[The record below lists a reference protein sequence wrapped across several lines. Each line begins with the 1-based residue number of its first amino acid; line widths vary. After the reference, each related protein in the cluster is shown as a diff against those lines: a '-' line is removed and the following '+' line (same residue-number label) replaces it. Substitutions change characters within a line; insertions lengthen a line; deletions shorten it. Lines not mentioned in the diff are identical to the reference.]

1 MSRLMQR
8 VGTSLWACSLFACTT
23 FGVGYSWPVVAT
35 EPLYVPSDG
44 SLFWADIKDV
54 GFTYDLFGETVIAGY
69 EFSAG
74 ERSSIEQGLG
84 YWQLMLQD
92 NAKNSAPLRIMVIAN
107 DVYDTNASAM
117 SFTLE
122 NGPFAGKTWLSAA
135 LADNWFGESGTDWSA
150 YLGFVWIDH
159 VEHGDWYT
167 GPLDSLPQNGSTL
180 GLTATIVHEIG
191 HALGISALA
200 NESATIESF
209 GSSLNLWEQGL
220 RDSYGQKAAPNMSI
234 VSSGNKGEGTFV
246 TQGEW
251 SYSGVYFTG
260 EHVAEV
266 LQGAL
271 LSYPENPDGYF
282 GSYAGKMLGVPVNG
296 WEYVGEGNGGNE
308 NGYIAEFSHIELQNS
323 LLSHQYYRNWNTLME
338 AEIAV
343 MQDLGLSIDRR
354 AWYGYSIYGS
364 GLTLTNTNPYYAR
377 ENGQYLEGQPSTMPW
392 GIGLHVYGS
401 DNNITQQADLLAD
414 GAYAVGIRLEGQGND
429 LTVAKDTR
437 IQANGLG
444 GSALLV
450 SYGRNHQ
457 IQLDGSAVALGPD
470 GIAAR
475 FDFGDNLLGNNTEYR
490 GSWFRTL
497 VESTSEGDI
506 ESDLALPSELQGAL
520 VNSFNVAG
528 ALAGSKAAIFISENA
543 LVERINILSG
553 ASVWGDIV
561 SEWNPDGERI
571 QTEHQ
576 NFHGTKD
583 SLYTQLNF
591 GQRQGHNGRLY
602 DYANY
607 DFTMYGNISGQG
619 IKLNHRAGRL
629 SLTGTVD
636 VYAVNNNGTMALYGV
651 DQNGYAISTTNFTNG
666 RDATLEAGFTVDGR
680 VTRVQ
685 AEQAQLAGTLALR
698 PQTALYANE
707 QKIDLGSVLT
717 AENISGAFAHTVV
730 ADYSPT
736 LDFSLQH
743 DKDSNGYQ
751 VTVSRKADAYSQ
763 HASNEGAASLGR
775 ALSQI
780 ASQVQSPDQSLA
792 LAKTSSVSTT
802 ESSADHSD
810 HSAHSDMDELL
821 FSLDWSDPNGH
832 EVTQGLN
839 ALGAN
844 AYDIAARASLNQQ
857 SAFNTMLLQR
867 QLSQHSPQGKQAHPT
882 EPVLPVAAR
891 PAAAPLL
898 QQGQQ
903 SQALAVPVVS
913 ERNVWVTP
921 YASGMWQ
928 STASNTTSWSS
939 QSYGLML
946 GADRSFSS
954 GLKLGAHLIA
964 TDQRTKAKDELR
976 ATIDSNA
983 VLLGV
988 HGSYAPDEWH
998 GGWLAAQARVGVE
1011 SSDMDRTVAINGYVN
1026 SHESSWT
1033 GVIGSVLLGGGKDWQ
1048 WQWQA
1053 QAQERE
1059 QSNSLLSL
1067 GPLAFVEYSFLQ
1079 RPALDESKG
1088 NSSRLGVDREL
1099 YDSLRLNV
1107 GAHMSYDTVLS
1118 NGASFGV
1125 ELLTA
1130 VRYEL
1135 QDELKTGAHFLEY
1148 SDISFTSQNELPSND
1163 SLLVQGALRFASPD
1177 SAFFARMDVGGEI
1190 SRDDYK
1196 ALQVGLQLGWFF

>member
-1 MSRLMQR
+1 MSRLMRQ
-8 VGTSLWACSLFACTT
+8 VSTGLGACSLFACTT
-23 FGVGYSWPVVAT
+23 FGVGYSWPVVAA
-35 EPLYVPSDG
+35 EPIYVPSDG

-54 GFTYDLFGETVIAGY
+54 GFTYEAFGETLTAGY

-74 ERSSIEQGLG
+74 ERSAIEQGLE
-84 YWQLMLQD
+84 YWQLLLQD
-92 NAKNSAPLRIMVIAN
+92 NAQNSAPLRIMVIPSADAFN
-107 DVYDTNASAM
+107 NASGLSAIVV
-117 SFTLE
+117 SE
-122 NGPFAGKTWLSAA
+122 PFAGKSWLAAA
-135 LADNWFGESGTDWSA
+135 LADNWFGESGSDWDD
-150 YLGFVWIDH
+150 YLGFVLIGQTANGEWTS
-159 VEHGDWYT
+159 E
-167 GPLDSLPQNGSTL
+167 PLTSLPQNGDSIN
-180 GLTATIVHEIG
+180 LTSALVHEIAHVLG
-191 HALGISALA
+191 LEALLTAETGD
-200 NESATIESF
+200 SF
-209 GSSLNLWEQGL
+209 GPTLSLWEQGL
-220 RDSYGQKAAPNMSI
+220 RDSYGQKAAPHMSV

-246 TQGEW
+246 TQREW

-282 GSYAGKMLGVPVNG
+282 GSYAGKMPGVPVNG
-296 WEYVGEGNGGNE
+296 WEHVGEGNGGNE
-308 NGYIAEFSHIELQNS
+308 NGNIAEFSHIELQNS

-354 AWYGYSIYGS
+354 AWYGYSIYNS
-364 GLTLTNTNPYYAR
+364 GMTLINNNPYYAR
-377 ENGQYLEGQPSTMPW
+377 ENGQYLIGQPSTMPW

-429 LTVAKDTR
+429 LTVAKGTR
-437 IQANGLG
+437 IQANGYG
-444 GSALLV
+444 GTALLV

-457 IQLDGSAVALGPD
+457 VQLDGSAVALGPD

-475 FDFGDNLLGNNTEYR
+475 FDFGGNVVGNSEEIR
-490 GSWFRTL
+490 GSWIRAYAAAGAL
-497 VESTSEGDI
+497 YLG
-506 ESDLALPSELQGAL
+506 LPSELQGAL

-528 ALAGSKAAIFISENA
+528 TLAGSKAAIFISENA

-561 SEWNPDGERI
+561 SEWNPDNDLI

-576 NFHGTKD
+576 NFSGTRD

-591 GQRQGHNGRLY
+591 GQRQGHDGRLY
-602 DYANY
+602 DDSSY

-629 SLTGTVD
+629 SLAGTVD
-636 VYAVNNNGTMALYGV
+636 VYAVNNNGTMALYGL
-651 DQNGYAISTTNFTNG
+651 DQNGYALSTTNFTNG
-666 RDATLEAGFTVDGR
+666 SDATLEAGFTVDGR

-736 LDFSLQH
+736 LDFSLQQNQ
-743 DKDSNGYQ
+743 DNYQ
-751 VTVSRKADAYSQ
+751 VTVSRKANAYSQ
-763 HASNEGAASLGR
+763 HAANDGAASLGR
-775 ALSQI
+775 ALAQI

-792 LAKTSSVSTT
+792 QTSRVSTT
-802 ESSADHSD
+802 ESSSVHSD
-810 HSAHSDMDELL
+810 HSDHSDMDELL
-821 FSLDWSDPNGH
+821 LALDWSAPDGH

-857 SAFNTMLLQR
+857 SIFNTMLLQR
-867 QLSQHSPQGKQAHPT
+867 QLSQRSPQEKQAQPAG
-882 EPVLPVAAR
+882 PAPAQPVAAQ
-891 PAAAPLL
+891 PATAQLPQRS
-898 QQGQQ
+898 QQGQA
-903 SQALAVPVVS
+903 SVVPVVS
-913 ERNVWVTP
+913 EWNVWVTP

-946 GADRSFSS
+946 GADKDFKS
-954 GLKLGAHLIA
+954 GLKLGAHLVA

-976 ATIDSNA
+976 ATIESNA

-988 HGSYAPDEWH
+988 HGSYVPDEWH

-1011 SSDMDRTVAINGYVN
+1011 SSDMERTVAINGYVN

-1053 QAQERE
+1053 QGQERE
-1059 QSNSLLSL
+1059 QSNSLLSV

-1079 RPALDESKG
+1079 RPALDERKG

-1163 SLLVQGALRFASPD
+1163 SLLVQGSLRFASPD
-1177 SAFFARMDVGGEI
+1177 SAFFACMDLGGEL
-1190 SRDDYK
+1190 SRDDYR
-1196 ALQVGLQLGWFF
+1196 ALQFGLQLGWFF

>member
-1 MSRLMQR
+1 MSRLMRR
-8 VGTSLWACSLFACTT
+8 VSTRLGAVVLSTCAAVASAYPVQAWAAD
-23 FGVGYSWPVVAT
+23 PI
-35 EPLYVPSDG
+35 YVPTDG
-44 SLFWADIKDV
+44 SLFWADIKDL
-54 GFTYDLFGETVIAGY
+54 GFTYEVFGETLTVGY

-74 ERSSIEQGLG
+74 ERSALEQGLG

-92 NAKNSAPLRIMVIAN
+92 SAQNSAPLRIMVVAQ
-107 DVYDTNASAM
+107 DVYDSNAAAM
-117 SFTLE
+117 SYSLE
-122 NGPFAGKTWLSAA
+122 SGPFAGKSWLSAA
-135 LADNWFGESGTDWSA
+135 LADNWFGESGTDYLE
-150 YLGFVWIDH
+150 YLGFVVIDRIAGG
-159 VEHGDWYT
+159 EWFT
-167 GPLDSLPQNGSTL
+167 GPLEALPQNGDSFS
-180 GLTATIVHEIG
+180 LTATMVHEMG
-191 HALGISALA
+191 HALGIGALMD
-200 NESATIESF
+200 ESAPVDSF
-209 GSSLNLWEQGL
+209 SSSLNLWEQGL
-220 RDSYGQKAAPNMSI
+220 RDIYGQKAAPNMT
-234 VSSGNKGEGTFV
+234 VVTSGNKGEGTFV

-251 SYSGVYFTG
+251 NYSGVYFTG
-260 EHVAEV
+260 KHVEEV

-271 LSYPENPDGYF
+271 LSYPEDPDGYM
-282 GSYAGKMLGVPVNG
+282 GSYAGKVPGVPINA
-296 WEYVGEGNGGNE
+296 WEYTGEIDE
-308 NGYIAEFSHIELQNS
+308 NGVYTKFAELSHIELQNS

-354 AWYGYSIYGS
+354 AWYGSSIYGS

-377 ENGQYLEGQPSTMPW
+377 ENGQYLIGQPSTMPW

-475 FDFGDNLLGNNTEYR
+475 FDFGDNVLGNNTEYR
-490 GSWFRTL
+490 GSWFRTS

-506 ESDLALPSELQGAL
+506 EYDLALPSELQGAL
-520 VNSFNVAG
+520 VNSFNVSG
-528 ALAGSKAAIFISENA
+528 QLAGSKAAIFISDKA

-553 ASVWGDIV
+553 ASVFGDIV
-561 SEWNPDGERI
+561 SEWDPNDVRI
-571 QTEHQ
+571 QTRHQ
-576 NFHGTKD
+576 NFQGTID
-583 SLYTQLNF
+583 DLYTQLTF
-591 GQRQGHNGRLY
+591 GQRQGHDGRLY
-602 DYANY
+602 DDANY
-607 DFTMYGNISGQG
+607 DFTMFGNISGQG

-629 SLTGTVD
+629 SLAGTVD
-636 VYAVNNNGTMALYGV
+636 VYEVNNNGTMALYGV

-666 RDATLEAGFTVDGR
+666 SNATLEAGFTVDGR
-680 VTRVQ
+680 VTKVQ

-698 PQTALYANE
+698 PQATLYANE
-707 QKIDLGSVLT
+707 QKIDLGPVLT
-717 AENISGAFAHTVV
+717 ADSISGAFEHTVV

-751 VTVSRKADAYSQ
+751 VTVSRKTDAYSQ
-763 HASNEGAASLGR
+763 HASNAGAASLGR
-775 ALSQI
+775 ALAQI
-780 ASQVQSPDQSLA
+780 DSQVQSSDQSQS

-810 HSAHSDMDELL
+810 HSDMDELL
-821 FSLDWSDPNGH
+821 LALDWSDPDGH

-844 AYDIAARASLNQQ
+844 AYDIAARASLMQQ

-867 QLSQHSPQGKQAHPT
+867 QLSQLSPQEKQAQ
-882 EPVLPVAAR
+882 PVAALQ
-891 PAAAPLL
+891 P

-903 SQALAVPVVS
+903 GQAAVVPVVS
-913 ERNVWVTP
+913 EWNVWVAP
-921 YASGMWQ
+921 YSSGMWQ
-928 STASNTTSWSS
+928 GTASNTTSWLS

-946 GADRSFSS
+946 GADKNFKS
-954 GLKLGAHLIA
+954 GLKLGAHLVA
-964 TDQRTKAKDELR
+964 TDRRTKAKDELR

-988 HGSYAPDEWH
+988 HGSYAPDEWS

-1011 SSDMDRTVAINGYVN
+1011 SSDMDRTVAINGYTN
-1026 SHESSWT
+1026 NHESSWT

-1048 WQWQA
+1048 WQA
-1053 QAQERE
+1053 QEQGQERE
-1059 QSNSLLSL
+1059 QSNSLLRL

-1079 RPALDESKG
+1079 RPALEESQG
-1088 NSSRLGVDREL
+1088 SSSRLGVDREL

-1107 GAHMSYDTVLS
+1107 GAHISYVTVLS
-1118 NGASFGV
+1118 NGANFGV
-1125 ELLTA
+1125 ELLGA
-1130 VRYEL
+1130 WRYEL

-1148 SDISFTSQNELPSND
+1148 SDISFASQNELPSND
-1163 SLLVQGALRFASPD
+1163 SLLVQGSLHFAYPEYD
-1177 SAFFARMDVGGEI
+1177 FFARMDLGGEL
-1190 SRDDYK
+1190 SRDDYR
-1196 ALQVGLQLGWFF
+1196 ALQVGLQLGWYF

>member
-8 VGTSLWACSLFACTT
+8 VGTGLWACSLFACTT
-23 FGVGYSWPVVAT
+23 FGVGYSWPVVAA
-35 EPLYVPSDG
+35 EPIYVPSDG

-54 GFTYDLFGETVIAGY
+54 GFTYEAFGETLTAGY

-74 ERSSIEQGLG
+74 ERSAIEQGLE
-84 YWQLMLQD
+84 YWQLLLLG
-92 NAKNSAPLRIMVIAN
+92 NAQNSAPLRIMVIPSADAFN
-107 DVYDTNASAM
+107 NASGL
-117 SFTLE
+117 SDIVTS
-122 NGPFAGKTWLSAA
+122 GPFAGKSWLAAA
-135 LADNWFGESGTDWSA
+135 LADNWFGESGSDWDD
-150 YLGFVWIDH
+150 YLGFVLIGQTANGEWH
-159 VEHGDWYT
+159 T
-167 GPLDSLPQNGSTL
+167 GPLTSLPQDSDSLNLTSALVHEIAHTLGLEALLTAETGDRFGSTL
-180 GLTATIVHEIG
+180 
-191 HALGISALA
+191 S
-200 NESATIESF
+200 
-209 GSSLNLWEQGL
+209 LWEQGL
-220 RDSYGQKAAPNMSI
+220 RDSYGQKAAPNMSV

-246 TQGEW
+246 TQWEW

-282 GSYAGKMLGVPVNG
+282 GSYAGKMPGVPVNG

-308 NGYIAEFSHIELQNS
+308 NGNIAELSHIELQNS

-354 AWYGYSIYGS
+354 AWYGYSIYNS
-364 GLTLTNTNPYYAR
+364 GITLTNTNPYYAR
-377 ENGQYLEGQPSTMPW
+377 ENGQYLIGQPSTMPW

-429 LTVAKDTR
+429 LTVAKGTR
-437 IQANGLG
+437 IQANGYG
-444 GSALLV
+444 GTALLV

-457 IQLDGSAVALGPD
+457 VQLDGSAVALGPD

-475 FDFGDNLLGNNTEYR
+475 LDFGGNIVGNSEEIR
-490 GSWFRTL
+490 GSWIRAYAAAGAL
-497 VESTSEGDI
+497 YLG
-506 ESDLALPSELQGAL
+506 LPSELQGAL
-520 VNSFNVAG
+520 VNSFNVSG
-528 ALAGSKAAIFISENA
+528 QLAGSKAAIYISDNA

-561 SEWNPDGERI
+561 SEWNPDNDLI

-576 NFHGTKD
+576 NFSGTRD

-591 GQRQGHNGRLY
+591 GQRQGHDGRLY
-602 DYANY
+602 DDSSY

-629 SLTGTVD
+629 SLAGTVD

-651 DQNGYAISTTNFTNG
+651 DQNGYAISTTSFTNG
-666 RDATLEAGFTVDGR
+666 RNATLEAGFTVDGC

-698 PQTALYANE
+698 PQKALYANE
-707 QKIDLGSVLT
+707 QKIDLGPVLSAESV
-717 AENISGAFAHTVV
+717 SGAFEHTVV

-736 LDFSLQH
+736 LDFSLQQ

-763 HASNEGAASLGR
+763 HAANDGAASLGR
-775 ALSQI
+775 ALAQI
-780 ASQVQSPDQSLA
+780 TSQVQSPEQSLA
-792 LAKTSSVSTT
+792 QTSRVSTT

-810 HSAHSDMDELL
+810 HSDHSDMDELIVA
-821 FSLDWSDPNGH
+821 LDWSDPAGH

-857 SAFNTMLLQR
+857 STFNSMLLQR
-867 QLSQHSPQGKQAHPT
+867 QLSQLSPQEKQAQPAEPAQLSQRSPQGQAS
-882 EPVLPVAAR
+882 V
-891 PAAAPLL
+891 
-898 QQGQQ
+898 
-903 SQALAVPVVS
+903 VPVVS
-913 ERNVWVTP
+913 EWNVWVTP

-939 QSYGLML
+939 QGYGLML
-946 GADRSFSS
+946 GVDRSFKSW
-954 GLKLGAHLIA
+954 LKLGAHLVA

-976 ATIDSNA
+976 ATVDSNA

-1011 SSDMDRTVAINGYVN
+1011 SSDMERTVAINGYVN

-1053 QAQERE
+1053 QAQAQGQERE

-1107 GAHMSYDTVLS
+1107 GAHMSYDTVLN

-1125 ELLTA
+1125 ELLGA
-1130 VRYEL
+1130 WRYEL
-1135 QDELKTGAHFLEY
+1135 QDEFKTGAHFLEY

-1163 SLLVQGALRFASPD
+1163 SLLVQGSLRFASPD
-1177 SAFFARMDVGGEI
+1177 SAFFARMDLGGEL
-1190 SRDDYK
+1190 SRDDYR

>member
-1 MSRLMQR
+1 MLGQ
-8 VGTSLWACSLFACTT
+8 T
-23 FGVGYSWPVVAT
+23 
-35 EPLYVPSDG
+35 
-44 SLFWADIKDV
+44 IDV
-54 GFTYDLFGETVIAGY
+54 GFTYDLFGETVTAGY

-74 ERSSIEQGLG
+74 ELSSIEQGLG

-107 DVYDTNASAM
+107 DVYDTNAAAT

-135 LADNWFGESGTDWSA
+135 LADNWFGESGTDYLG

-159 VEHGDWYT
+159 VEHGEWYT

-180 GLTATIVHEIG
+180 SLTATIVHEIG

-246 TQGEW
+246 TQGETA
-251 SYSGVYFTG
+251 YSGVYFTG
-260 EHVAEV
+260 EHVEDV

-271 LSYPENPDGYF
+271 LSYPENPDDF
-282 GSYAGKMLGVPVNG
+282 GDTYAGNMPGLPINA
-296 WEYVGEGNGGNE
+296 WEYTDEGGNE
-308 NGYIAEFSHIELQNS
+308 NGYFAELSHIELQNS
-323 LLSHQYYRNWNTLME
+323 LLSHQLYRNWNTLME
-338 AEIAV
+338 AEIAL
-343 MQDLGLSIDRR
+343 MQDIGLSIDRR
-354 AWYGYSIYGS
+354 AWYGYSIYNS
-364 GLTLTNTNPYYAR
+364 GLTLTNNHPYYAR

-401 DNNITQQADLLAD
+401 NNHITQQADLLAD
-414 GAYAVGIRLEGQGND
+414 GSYAVGVRLEGQGND
-429 LTVAKDTR
+429 LTVAQDTR
-437 IQANGLG
+437 IQANGYG

-457 IQLDGSAVALGPD
+457 VQLDGSAVALGTD

-475 FDFGDNLLGNNTEYR
+475 FDFGDNVVGSNFETR
-490 GSWFRTL
+490 GSWIRTAGAEVTGDY
-497 VESTSEGDI
+497 VEH
-506 ESDLALPSELQGAL
+506 ANLPSEIQGAL
-520 VNSFNVAG
+520 VNSFNVSG
-528 ALAGSKAAIFISENA
+528 QLAGSKAAIYISDNA

-553 ASVWGDIV
+553 ARIFGDIV

-576 NFHGTKD
+576 NFSGTKD

-591 GQRQGHNGRLY
+591 GQKQGHDGRLY
-602 DYANY
+602 DDSSY

-629 SLTGTVD
+629 SLAGTVD

-651 DQNGYAISTTNFTNG
+651 DQNGYAIHTTNFTNG
-666 RDATLEAGFTVDGR
+666 SNATLEAGFTVDGR

-698 PQTALYANE
+698 PQTVLYANE
-707 QKIDLGSVLT
+707 QKIDLGPVLT
-717 AENISGAFAHTVV
+717 ADSISGAFEHIVV

-763 HASNEGAASLGR
+763 HASNAGAASLGR
-775 ALSQI
+775 ALTQI
-780 ASQVQSPDQSLA
+780 ASQVQSPDQSQS

-810 HSAHSDMDELL
+810 YSDHSDMDELL
-821 FSLDWSDPNGH
+821 LALDWSAPTGH

-844 AYDIAARASLNQQ
+844 AYDIAARASLMQQ
-857 SAFNTMLLQR
+857 SAFNTMMLQR
-867 QLSQHSPQGKQAHPT
+867 QLSQHGPKGQLGQKGQPSQLGKQDKESA
-882 EPVLPVAAR
+882 V
-891 PAAAPLL
+891 
-898 QQGQQ
+898 
-903 SQALAVPVVS
+903 SLAS
-913 ERNVWVTP
+913 EWNVWVTP

-928 STASNTTSWSS
+928 GNAGNTTSWSS

-946 GADRSFSS
+946 GADRDFQS
-954 GLKLGAHLIA
+954 GLTLGLHLVA
-964 TDQRTKAKDELR
+964 TDHRTKAKDELR
-976 ATIDSNA
+976 ATIESNA

-988 HGSYAPDEWH
+988 HGHYAPDKWN
-998 GGWLAAQARVGVE
+998 GGWLAAQARVGIE
-1011 SSDMDRTVAINGYVN
+1011 SSEMDRTVAINGYVN

-1053 QAQERE
+1053 QGQERE
-1059 QSNSLLSL
+1059 QSNSLLRL

-1079 RPALDESKG
+1079 RPALEESQG
-1088 NSSRLGVDREL
+1088 SSSRLGVDREL

-1107 GAHMSYDTVLS
+1107 GAHISYVTVLS
-1118 NGASFGV
+1118 NGANFGV
-1125 ELLTA
+1125 ELLGA
-1130 VRYEL
+1130 WRYEL

-1163 SLLVQGALRFASPD
+1163 SLLVQGALRFASPE
-1177 SAFFARMDVGGEI
+1177 SAFFARMDLGGEL
-1190 SRDDYK
+1190 SRDDYR
-1196 ALQVGLQLGWFF
+1196 ALQVGLQLGWYF

>member
-1 MSRLMQR
+1 MSRLMRQ
-8 VGTSLWACSLFACTT
+8 VSTGLWACSLFACTT
-23 FGVGYSWPVVAT
+23 FGVGYSWPVVAA

-107 DVYDTNASAM
+107 DVYDSNASAM

-159 VEHGDWYT
+159 VEHGDWHT

-246 TQGEW
+246 TQGETA
-251 SYSGVYFTG
+251 YSGVYFTG
-260 EHVAEV
+260 EHVEDV

-271 LSYPENPDGYF
+271 LSYPENPDDF
-282 GSYAGKMLGVPVNG
+282 GDTYAGKMPGVPVNG

-308 NGYIAEFSHIELQNS
+308 NGNIAELSHIELQNS

-364 GLTLTNTNPYYAR
+364 GMTLINNNPYYAR
-377 ENGQYLEGQPSTMPW
+377 ENGQYLIGQPSTMPW

-401 DNNITQQADLLAD
+401 NNHITQQADLLAD
-414 GAYAVGIRLEGQGND
+414 GSYAVGVRLEGQGND
-429 LTVAKDTR
+429 LTVAKGTR
-437 IQANGLG
+437 IQANGYG

-457 IQLDGSAVALGPD
+457 VQLDGSAVALGTD

-475 FDFGDNLLGNNTEYR
+475 FDFGDNVVGSNFETR
-490 GSWFRTL
+490 GSWIRTAGAEVTGDY
-497 VESTSEGDI
+497 VEH
-506 ESDLALPSELQGAL
+506 ANLPSEIQGAL
-520 VNSFNVAG
+520 VNSFNVSG
-528 ALAGSKAAIFISENA
+528 QLAGSKAAIYISDKA
-543 LVERINILSG
+543 LVEHINIISG

-561 SEWNPDGERI
+561 SEWNPDNDLI

-576 NFHGTKD
+576 NFSGTRD

-591 GQRQGHNGRLY
+591 GQRQGHDGRLY
-602 DYANY
+602 DDANY
-607 DFTMYGNISGQG
+607 DFTMFGNISGQG

-629 SLTGTVD
+629 SLAGTVD
-636 VYAVNNNGTMALYGV
+636 VYEVNNNGTMALYGV
-651 DQNGYAISTTNFTNG
+651 DQNGYAIHISNFTNG
-666 RDATLEAGFTVDGR
+666 SDATLEAGFTVDGR

-707 QKIDLGSVLT
+707 QKIDLGPVLT
-717 AENISGAFAHTVV
+717 ADSISGAFEHTVV

-763 HASNEGAASLGR
+763 HAANNGAASLGR
-775 ALSQI
+775 ALAQI
-780 ASQVQSPDQSLA
+780 ASQVQSPEQSPDQSQS
-792 LAKTSSVSTT
+792 LAKTSRVSTP

-810 HSAHSDMDELL
+810 MDELL
-821 FSLDWSDPNGH
+821 VALDWSAPDGH

-867 QLSQHSPQGKQAHPT
+867 QLSQRSSQKKQAQ
-882 EPVLPVAAR
+882 PVAAQL
-891 PAAAPLL
+891 P

-903 SQALAVPVVS
+903 SQAAVMPVVS
-913 ERNVWVTP
+913 EWHVWVAP
-921 YASGMWQ
+921 YTSGMWQ

-946 GADRSFSS
+946 GADRNFKS

-964 TDQRTKAKDELR
+964 TDQRAKAKDELR
-976 ATIDSNA
+976 ATIESNA

-988 HGSYAPDEWH
+988 HGSYAPDEWS

-1033 GVIGSVLLGGGKDWQ
+1033 GVIGSVLLGGGKDWK
-1048 WQWQA
+1048 WQA
-1053 QAQERE
+1053 QAQGQERE
-1059 QSNSLLSL
+1059 QSNSLLSV

-1135 QDELKTGAHFLEY
+1135 QDELKTGAHFSEY

-1163 SLLVQGALRFASPD
+1163 SLLVQGSLRFSSPE
-1177 SAFFARMDVGGEI
+1177 SAFFARMDVGGEL
-1190 SRDDYK
+1190 SRDDYR
-1196 ALQVGLQLGWFF
+1196 ALQVGLQLGWYF

>member
-1 MSRLMQR
+1 MSYGQRAHYWGWVMMGFLRR
-8 VGTSLWACSLFACTT
+8 VGTGLCTVSLYACTT
-23 FGVGYSWPVVAT
+23 LGLGYSWSVLAA
-35 EPLYVPSDG
+35 EPIYVPSDG

-54 GFTYDLFGETVIAGY
+54 GFTYDLFGETVTAGY

-74 ERSSIEQGLG
+74 ELSSIEQGLG

-246 TQGEW
+246 TQGETA
-251 SYSGVYFTG
+251 YSGIYFTG
-260 EHVAEV
+260 EHVEDV

-271 LSYPENPDGYF
+271 LSYPENPDDF
-282 GSYAGKMLGVPVNG
+282 GDTYAGKMPGLPINA
-296 WEYVGEGNGGNE
+296 WEYTDEGGNE
-308 NGYIAEFSHIELQNS
+308 NGYFAELSHIELQNS

-354 AWYGYSIYGS
+354 AWYGYSIYNS
-364 GLTLTNTNPYYAR
+364 GITLTNTNPYYAR

-429 LTVAKDTR
+429 LTVAQDTR
-437 IQANGLG
+437 IQANGYG

-457 IQLDGSAVALGPD
+457 VQLDGSAVALGTD

-475 FDFGDNLLGNNTEYR
+475 FDFGDNVVGSNFETR
-490 GSWFRTL
+490 GSWIRTAGAEVTGDY
-497 VESTSEGDI
+497 VEH
-506 ESDLALPSELQGAL
+506 ANLPSEIQGAL

-528 ALAGSKAAIFISENA
+528 TLAGSKAAIFISENA

-553 ASVWGDIV
+553 ASIFGDIV
-561 SEWNPDGERI
+561 SEWDPNNPLI
-571 QTEHQ
+571 QNKHQ
-576 NFHGTKD
+576 NFRGTKD

-591 GQRQGHNGRLY
+591 GQRQGTDGRLY
-602 DYANY
+602 DDANY
-607 DFTMYGNISGQG
+607 DFTMWGDISGQG
-619 IKLNHRAGRL
+619 IKLNHKAGRL
-629 SLTGTVD
+629 SLAGTVD

-680 VTRVQ
+680 ITRIQ
-685 AEQAQLAGTLALR
+685 ADQAQLAGTLALR

-707 QKIDLGSVLT
+707 QKIDLGPVLT
-717 AENISGAFAHTVV
+717 AESVSGAFAHTVV

-736 LDFSLQH
+736 LDFSLQQ
-743 DKDSNGYQ
+743 DKDSDGYQ
-751 VTVSRKADAYSQ
+751 VTVSRKANAYSQ
-763 HASNEGAASLGR
+763 HAANAGAASLGR
-775 ALSQI
+775 ALAQI
-780 ASQVQSPDQSLA
+780 ASQVQSPEQSLA
-792 LAKTSSVSTT
+792 QTSRVSTT
-802 ESSADHSD
+802 ESSSVHSD
-810 HSAHSDMDELL
+810 HSDHSDMDELIVA
-821 FSLDWSDPNGH
+821 LDWSDPAGH

-844 AYDIAARASLNQQ
+844 AYDIAARASLMQQ

-867 QLSQHSPQGKQAHPT
+867 QLSQHSPQEKQAQSAELALT
-882 EPVLPVAAR
+882 ATAQLP
-891 PAAAPLL
+891 
-898 QQGQQ
+898 QQSQQ
-903 SQALAVPVVS
+903 SQASVVPVVS
-913 ERNVWVTP
+913 EWNVWVAP
-921 YASGMWQ
+921 YSSGMWQ
-928 STASNTTSWSS
+928 GTASNTTSWLS

-946 GADRSFSS
+946 GADKDFKS

-976 ATIDSNA
+976 ATIESNA

-988 HGSYAPDEWH
+988 NGSYAPDEWS
-998 GGWLAAQARVGVE
+998 GGWLAAQARVGIE
-1011 SSDMDRTVAINGYVN
+1011 SSDMERTVAINGYVN

-1033 GVIGSVLLGGGKDWQ
+1033 GVLGSVLLGGGKDWH

-1053 QAQERE
+1053 QE
-1059 QSNSLLSL
+1059 QSNSLLTF

-1079 RPALDESKG
+1079 RPAIDESKG
-1088 NSSRLGVDREL
+1088 ASSRLGVDREL

-1107 GAHMSYDTVLS
+1107 GAHMSYDTVLD

-1125 ELLTA
+1125 ELLGA
-1130 VRYEL
+1130 WRYEL

-1163 SLLVQGALRFASPD
+1163 SLLVQGSLRFSSPE
-1177 SAFFARMDVGGEI
+1177 SAFFARMDLGGEL
-1190 SRDDYK
+1190 SRDDYR

>member
-1 MSRLMQR
+1 MSRLMRQ
-8 VGTSLWACSLFACTT
+8 VSTGLGACSLFACTT
-23 FGVGYSWPVVAT
+23 FGVGYSWPVVAA

-107 DVYDTNASAM
+107 DVYDSNASAM

-246 TQGEW
+246 TQGETA
-251 SYSGVYFTG
+251 YSGVYFTG
-260 EHVAEV
+260 EHVEDV

-271 LSYPENPDGYF
+271 LSYPENPDDF
-282 GSYAGKMLGVPVNG
+282 GDTYAGKMPGLPINA
-296 WEYVGEGNGGNE
+296 WEYTDEGGNE
-308 NGYIAEFSHIELQNS
+308 NGYFAELSHIELQNS

-364 GLTLTNTNPYYAR
+364 GMTLINNNPYYAR
-377 ENGQYLEGQPSTMPW
+377 ENGQYLIGQPSTMPW

-401 DNNITQQADLLAD
+401 NNHITQQADLLAD
-414 GAYAVGIRLEGQGND
+414 GSYAVGVRLEGQGND
-429 LTVAKDTR
+429 LTVAKGTR
-437 IQANGLG
+437 IQANGYG

-457 IQLDGSAVALGPD
+457 VQLDGSAVALGTD

-475 FDFGDNLLGNNTEYR
+475 FDFGDNVVGSNFETC
-490 GSWFRTL
+490 GSWIRTAGAEVTGDY
-497 VESTSEGDI
+497 VEH
-506 ESDLALPSELQGAL
+506 ANLPSEIQGAL
-520 VNSFNVAG
+520 VNSFNVSG
-528 ALAGSKAAIFISENA
+528 QLAGSKAAIYISDNA
-543 LVERINILSG
+543 LVEHINILSG
-553 ASVWGDIV
+553 ASVWGNIV

-576 NFHGTKD
+576 NFSGTKD

-591 GQRQGHNGRLY
+591 GQKQGHDGRLY
-602 DYANY
+602 DDANY

-629 SLTGTVD
+629 SLAGTVD

-680 VTRVQ
+680 ITRIQ
-685 AEQAQLAGTLALR
+685 ADQAQLAGTLALR

-707 QKIDLGSVLT
+707 QKIDLGPVLT
-717 AENISGAFAHTVV
+717 AESVSGAFEHTIV

-743 DKDSNGYQ
+743 DKDSDGYQ

-763 HASNEGAASLGR
+763 HAANAGAASLGR
-775 ALSQI
+775 ALAQI

-792 LAKTSSVSTT
+792 QTSRVSTT
-802 ESSADHSD
+802 ESSSVHSDHSD
-810 HSAHSDMDELL
+810 HCDMDELL
-821 FSLDWSDPNGH
+821 LALDWSAPDGH

-857 SAFNTMLLQR
+857 STFNSMLLQR
-867 QLSQHSPQGKQAHPT
+867 QLSQLSPQEKQTQPA
-882 EPVLPVAAR
+882 EPALPATAQLPQR
-891 PAAAPLL
+891 S
-898 QQGQQ
+898 QQ
-903 SQALAVPVVS
+903 SQAAVVS
-913 ERNVWVTP
+913 LASEWNVWVTP
-921 YASGMWQ
+921 YASGIWQ
-928 STASNTTSWSS
+928 GTASNTTSWLS
-939 QSYGLML
+939 QGYGLML
-946 GADRSFSS
+946 GADKDFKS

-976 ATIDSNA
+976 ATVDSNA

-1011 SSDMDRTVAINGYVN
+1011 SSDMERTVAINGYVN

-1048 WQWQA
+1048 WQAQA
-1053 QAQERE
+1053 QGQERE

-1099 YDSLRLNV
+1099 YDSLRLNL
-1107 GAHMSYDTVLS
+1107 GAHMSYDTVLR

-1125 ELLTA
+1125 ELLGA

-1135 QDELKTGAHFLEY
+1135 QDEFKTGAHFLEY
-1148 SDISFTSQNELPSND
+1148 GDIGFTSQNELPSND

-1177 SAFFARMDVGGEI
+1177 SAFFARMDLGGEI
-1190 SRDDYK
+1190 SRDDYR
-1196 ALQVGLQLGWFF
+1196 ALQVGLQLGWYF

>member
-8 VGTSLWACSLFACTT
+8 VGTGLWACSLFACTT
-23 FGVGYSWPVVAT
+23 FGVGYLWPVVAA
-35 EPLYVPSDG
+35 EPIYVPSDG

-54 GFTYDLFGETVIAGY
+54 GFTYDLFGETVTAGY

-74 ERSSIEQGLG
+74 ELSSIEQGLG

-107 DVYDTNASAM
+107 DVYDTNAAAT

-135 LADNWFGESGTDWSA
+135 LADNWFGESGTDYLG

-159 VEHGDWYT
+159 VEHGEWYT

-191 HALGISALA
+191 HALGILALA
-200 NESATIESF
+200 SESATIESF

-246 TQGEW
+246 TQEEW

-271 LSYPENPDGYF
+271 LSYPENPDGFF
-282 GSYAGKMLGVPVNG
+282 GSYAGKMPGVPVNG

-308 NGYIAEFSHIELQNS
+308 NGYIAELSHIELQNS

-354 AWYGYSIYGS
+354 AWYGYSIYNS
-364 GLTLTNTNPYYAR
+364 GLTITNTNPYYAR
-377 ENGQYLEGQPSTMPW
+377 ENGQYLIGQPSSMPW

-414 GAYAVGIRLEGQGND
+414 GAYAVGIRLEGQGNG
-429 LTVAKDTR
+429 LTVAKGTR
-437 IQANGLG
+437 IQANGYG
-444 GSALLV
+444 GTALMV

-457 IQLDGSAVALGPD
+457 VQLDGSAVALGPD

-475 FDFGDNLLGNNTEYR
+475 FDFGGNIVGNREEIR
-490 GSWFRTL
+490 GSWIRAYAAAGHL
-497 VESTSEGDI
+497 HLG
-506 ESDLALPSELQGAL
+506 LPSELQGAL
-520 VNSFNVAG
+520 VNSFNISG
-528 ALAGSKAAIFISENA
+528 QLAGSKAAIYISDKA

-561 SEWNPDGERI
+561 SEWNPDNDLI

-576 NFHGTKD
+576 NFSGTRD

-591 GQRQGHNGRLY
+591 GQRQGHDGRLY
-602 DYANY
+602 EDANY

-629 SLTGTVD
+629 SLAGTVD
-636 VYAVNNNGTMALYGV
+636 VYAVNNNGTMALYVV

-685 AEQAQLAGTLALR
+685 ADQAQLAGTLALR
-698 PQTALYANE
+698 PQKALYANE
-707 QKIDLGSVLT
+707 QKIDLVPVLT
-717 AENISGAFAHTVV
+717 AESVSGAFEHTVV

-736 LDFSLQH
+736 LDFSLQQNQ
-743 DKDSNGYQ
+743 DNYQ

-763 HASNEGAASLGR
+763 HAANAGAASLGR
-775 ALSQI
+775 ALAQI
-780 ASQVQSPDQSLA
+780 ASQVQSPEQSLA
-792 LAKTSSVSTT
+792 QTSRVSTT

-810 HSAHSDMDELL
+810 HSDHSDMDELL
-821 FSLDWSDPNGH
+821 VALDWSAPDGH

-844 AYDIAARASLNQQ
+844 VYDIAARASLMQQ

-867 QLSQHSPQGKQAHPT
+867 QLSQRSPQGKQAQST
-882 EPVLPVAAR
+882 EPA
-891 PAAAPLL
+891 PAQPAAPLS

-903 SQALAVPVVS
+903 GQASVVPVVS
-913 ERNVWVTP
+913 EWNVWVTP

-946 GADRSFSS
+946 GADRSFKS
-954 GLKLGAHLIA
+954 GLKLGAHLVA

-976 ATIDSNA
+976 ATVDSNA

-998 GGWLAAQARVGVE
+998 GGWLAAQSRVGVE
-1011 SSDMDRTVAINGYVN
+1011 SSDMERTVAINGYVN
-1026 SHESSWT
+1026 SNESSWT

-1053 QAQERE
+1053 QAQGQERE
-1059 QSNSLLSL
+1059 QSNSLLSV

-1125 ELLTA
+1125 ELLGA
-1130 VRYEL
+1130 WRYEL

-1148 SDISFTSQNELPSND
+1148 GDIGFTSQNEQPSND

-1177 SAFFARMDVGGEI
+1177 SAFFARMDLGGEI
-1190 SRDDYK
+1190 SRDDYR

>member
-1 MSRLMQR
+1 MSRLMRR
-8 VGTSLWACSLFACTT
+8 VGTGLSAISLSTCIAVTSAYPWLAWAADPIYL
-23 FGVGYSWPVVAT
+23 
-35 EPLYVPSDG
+35 PSDG

-54 GFTYDLFGETVIAGY
+54 GFTYDLFGETVTAGY
-69 EFSAG
+69 EFNAG

-107 DVYDTNASAM
+107 DVYDTNAAAT

-135 LADNWFGESGTDWSA
+135 LADNWFGESGTDYLG

-159 VEHGDWYT
+159 VEHGEWYT

-180 GLTATIVHEIG
+180 SLTATIVHEIG
-191 HALGISALA
+191 HALGILALA
-200 NESATIESF
+200 SESATIESF

-246 TQGEW
+246 TQGETA
-251 SYSGVYFTG
+251 YSGVYFTG
-260 EHVAEV
+260 EHVEDV

-271 LSYPENPDGYF
+271 LSYPENPDDF
-282 GSYAGKMLGVPVNG
+282 GDTYAGKMPGLPINA
-296 WEYVGEGNGGNE
+296 WEYTDEGGNE
-308 NGYIAEFSHIELQNS
+308 NGYFAELSHIELQNS
-323 LLSHQYYRNWNTLME
+323 LLSHQLYRNWNTLME

-354 AWYGYSIYGS
+354 AWYGYSIYNS
-364 GLTLTNTNPYYAR
+364 GLTITNNHPFYAR
-377 ENGQYLEGQPSTMPW
+377 ENGQYIVGQPSTMPW

-401 DNNITQQADLLAD
+401 NNHIMQQADLLAD
-414 GAYAVGIRLEGQGND
+414 GSYAVGVRLEGQGND
-429 LTVAKDTR
+429 LTVAQDTH
-437 IQANGLG
+437 IQANGYG

-457 IQLDGSAVALGPD
+457 VQLDGSAVALGTD

-475 FDFGDNLLGNNTEYR
+475 FDFGDNVVGSNFETR
-490 GSWFRTL
+490 GSWIRTSGAEVTGDY
-497 VESTSEGDI
+497 VEH
-506 ESDLALPSELQGAL
+506 ANLPSEIQGAL

-528 ALAGSKAAIFISENA
+528 TLAGSKAAIFISENA

-553 ASVWGDIV
+553 ASVWGDVI
-561 SEWNPDGERI
+561 SEWGPNNSLI

-576 NFHGTKD
+576 NFSGTKD
-583 SLYTQLNF
+583 SLYTKLNF
-591 GQRQGHNGRLY
+591 GQRQGSDGHLY
-602 DYANY
+602 NDANY
-607 DFTMYGNISGQG
+607 DFTMFGNISGQG

-629 SLTGTVD
+629 SLAGTVD
-636 VYAVNNNGTMALYGV
+636 VYEVNNDGTMALYGV

-666 RDATLEAGFTVDGR
+666 SNATLEAGFTVDGR

-685 AEQAQLAGTLALR
+685 TEQAQLAGTLALR
-698 PQTALYANE
+698 PQATLYANE
-707 QKIDLGSVLT
+707 QKIDLGPVLT
-717 AENISGAFAHTVV
+717 ADSISGAFEHTVV

-736 LDFSLQH
+736 LDFSLQQ
-743 DKDSNGYQ
+743 DKDSDGYQ
-751 VTVSRKADAYSQ
+751 VTVSRKANAYSQ
-763 HASNEGAASLGR
+763 HAANAGAASLGR
-775 ALSQI
+775 ALTQI

-792 LAKTSSVSTT
+792 KTSRVSTT

-810 HSAHSDMDELL
+810 HSDMDELL
-821 FSLDWSDPNGH
+821 LALDWSDPDGH

-844 AYDIAARASLNQQ
+844 AYDIAARASLMQQ

-867 QLSQHSPQGKQAHPT
+867 QLSQRSPQEKQAQPAG
-882 EPVLPVAAR
+882 PALPVAAQQGKQD
-891 PAAAPLL
+891 
-898 QQGQQ
+898 QQGQA
-903 SQALAVPVVS
+903 SVVPVVS
-913 ERNVWVTP
+913 EWNVWVTP

-928 STASNTTSWSS
+928 GTASNTTSWSS

-946 GADRSFSS
+946 GADRNFSS
-954 GLKLGAHLIA
+954 GLTLGAHLVA
-964 TDQRTKAKDELR
+964 TDQRTKAKDELK
-976 ATIDSNA
+976 ATVDSNA

-998 GGWLAAQARVGVE
+998 GGWLAAQARVGIE
-1011 SSDMDRTVAINGYVN
+1011 SSDMERTVAINGYVN

-1048 WQWQA
+1048 WQSQG
-1053 QAQERE
+1053 QGRE
-1059 QSNSLLSL
+1059 QSNSLLRL

-1079 RPALDESKG
+1079 RPALDESQG
-1088 NSSRLGVDREL
+1088 SSSRLGVDREL
-1099 YDSLRLNV
+1099 YDSLRLNL

-1135 QDELKTGAHFLEY
+1135 QDEFKTGAHFLEY

-1163 SLLVQGALRFASPD
+1163 SLLVQGALRFASPE
-1177 SAFFARMDVGGEI
+1177 STFFARMDVGGEL
-1190 SRDDYK
+1190 SRDDYR
-1196 ALQVGLQLGWFF
+1196 ALQVGLQLGWYF

>member
-1 MSRLMQR
+1 MQR
-8 VGTSLWACSLFACTT
+8 VGTGLWACSLFACTT
-23 FGVGYSWPVVAT
+23 FGVGDSWPVVAA
-35 EPLYVPSDG
+35 EPIYVPSDG

-54 GFTYDLFGETVIAGY
+54 GFTYEAFGETLTAGY

-74 ERSSIEQGLG
+74 ERSAIEQGLE
-84 YWQLMLQD
+84 YWQLLLQD
-92 NAKNSAPLRIMVIAN
+92 NAQNSAPLRIMVIPSADAFN
-107 DVYDTNASAM
+107 NASGLSAIVV
-117 SFTLE
+117 S
-122 NGPFAGKTWLSAA
+122 GPFAGKSWLAAA
-135 LADNWFGESGTDWSA
+135 LADNWFGESGSDWDD
-150 YLGFVWIDH
+150 YLGFVLIGQIANGEWTT
-159 VEHGDWYT
+159 E
-167 GPLDSLPQNGSTL
+167 PLTSLPQNGNSIN
-180 GLTATIVHEIG
+180 LTSALVHEIAHVLG
-191 HALGISALA
+191 LEALLTAETGD
-200 NESATIESF
+200 SF
-209 GSSLNLWEQGL
+209 GSTLSLWEQGL
-220 RDSYGQKAAPNMSI
+220 RDSYGQKAAPHMSV

-271 LSYPENPDGYF
+271 LSYPEVPEGYF
-282 GSYAGKMLGVPVNG
+282 GSYAGKMPGVPVNG
-296 WEYVGEGNGGNE
+296 WELVGEGNGGNE
-308 NGYIAEFSHIELQNS
+308 NGYIAELSHIELQNS

-354 AWYGYSIYGS
+354 AWYGYSIYNS
-364 GLTLTNTNPYYAR
+364 GLTITNNHPFYAR
-377 ENGQYLEGQPSTMPW
+377 ENGQYLIGQPSTMPW

-401 DNNITQQADLLAD
+401 NNHITQQADLLAD

-429 LTVAKDTR
+429 LTVAKGTR
-437 IQANGLG
+437 IQANGYG
-444 GSALLV
+444 GTALMV

-457 IQLDGSAVALGPD
+457 VQLDGSAVALGPD

-475 FDFGDNLLGNNTEYR
+475 LDFGGNIVGNSEEIR
-490 GSWFRTL
+490 GSWIRAYAAA
-497 VESTSEGDI
+497 GD
-506 ESDLALPSELQGAL
+506 LHLGLPSELQGAL

-528 ALAGSKAAIFISENA
+528 TLAGSKAAIYISDKA

-561 SEWNPDGERI
+561 SEWNPDNDLI

-576 NFHGTKD
+576 NFSGTRD

-591 GQRQGHNGRLY
+591 GQRQGHDGRLY
-602 DYANY
+602 DDSSY

-629 SLTGTVD
+629 SLAGTVD

-666 RDATLEAGFTVDGR
+666 RNATLEAGFTVDGR
-680 VTRVQ
+680 ITRIQ
-685 AEQAQLAGTLALR
+685 ADQAQLAGTLALR

-707 QKIDLGSVLT
+707 QKIDLGPVLT
-717 AENISGAFAHTVV
+717 AESVSGAFEHTVV

-736 LDFSLQH
+736 LDFSLQQ
-743 DKDSNGYQ
+743 DKYSDGYQ
-751 VTVSRKADAYSQ
+751 VTVSRKANAYSQ
-763 HASNEGAASLGR
+763 HAANAGAASLGQ
-775 ALSQI
+775 ALAQI
-780 ASQVQSPDQSLA
+780 ANQVQSPEQSLVQ
-792 LAKTSSVSTT
+792 TSRVSTT

-810 HSAHSDMDELL
+810 HSDHSDMDELL
-821 FSLDWSDPNGH
+821 VALDWSDPAGH

-857 SAFNTMLLQR
+857 STFNSMLLQR
-867 QLSQHSPQGKQAHPT
+867 YLSQRSPQEKQTQLAGP
-882 EPVLPVAAR
+882 EPAQPVAAQ
-891 PAAAPLL
+891 PATAQLPQRS
-898 QQGQQ
+898 QQGQA
-903 SQALAVPVVS
+903 SVVPVIS
-913 ERNVWVTP
+913 EWNVWVTP

-946 GADRSFSS
+946 GADRSFKS
-954 GLKLGAHLIA
+954 GLKLGAHLVA

-976 ATIDSNA
+976 ATIESNA

-1011 SSDMDRTVAINGYVN
+1011 SSDMERTVAINGYVN

-1053 QAQERE
+1053 QAQGQERE

-1125 ELLTA
+1125 ELLGA

-1135 QDELKTGAHFLEY
+1135 QDEFKTGAHFLEY
-1148 SDISFTSQNELPSND
+1148 GDISFTSQNELPSND

-1177 SAFFARMDVGGEI
+1177 SAFFARKDVGGEI
-1190 SRDDYK
+1190 SRDDYR
-1196 ALQVGLQLGWFF
+1196 ALQVGLQLGWYF

>member
-1 MSRLMQR
+1 MSRLMRQ
-8 VGTSLWACSLFACTT
+8 VSTGLWACSLFACTT
-23 FGVGYSWPVVAT
+23 FGVGYSWPVVAA

-246 TQGEW
+246 TQGETA
-251 SYSGVYFTG
+251 YSGVYFTG
-260 EHVAEV
+260 EHVEDV

-271 LSYPENPDGYF
+271 LSYPENPDDF
-282 GSYAGKMLGVPVNG
+282 GDTYAGNMPGLPINA
-296 WEYVGEGNGGNE
+296 WEYTDEGGNE
-308 NGYIAEFSHIELQNS
+308 NGYFAELSHIELQNS
-323 LLSHQYYRNWNTLME
+323 LLSHQLYRNWNTLME
-338 AEIAV
+338 AEIAL
-343 MQDLGLSIDRR
+343 MQDIGLSIDRR
-354 AWYGYSIYGS
+354 AWYGYSIYNS
-364 GLTLTNTNPYYAR
+364 GLTLTNNHPYYAR

-401 DNNITQQADLLAD
+401 NNHITQQADLLAD
-414 GAYAVGIRLEGQGND
+414 GSYAVGVRLEGQGND
-429 LTVAKDTR
+429 LTVAQDTH

-457 IQLDGSAVALGPD
+457 VQLDGSAVALGPD

-475 FDFGDNLLGNNTEYR
+475 FDFGDNVLGNNFETR
-490 GSWFRTL
+490 GSLMRTYGAE
-497 VESTSEGDI
+497 VSGDY
-506 ESDLALPSELQGAL
+506 EEHANLPTELQGAL

-528 ALAGSKAAIFISENA
+528 QLAGSKAAIFISDNA

-553 ASVWGDIV
+553 ASVFGDIV
-561 SEWNPDGERI
+561 SEWDPNDVRI
-571 QTEHQ
+571 QTRHQ
-576 NFHGTKD
+576 NFQGTID
-583 SLYTQLNF
+583 DLYTQLTF
-591 GQRQGHNGRLY
+591 GQRQDHDGRLY
-602 DYANY
+602 DDANY
-607 DFTMYGNISGQG
+607 DFTMYGDISGQG

-629 SLTGTVD
+629 SLAGTVD

-651 DQNGYAISTTNFTNG
+651 DQNGYAIHTTSFTNG
-666 RDATLEAGFTVDGR
+666 SKATLEAGFTVNGR

-707 QKIDLGSVLT
+707 QKIDLGPVLT
-717 AENISGAFAHTVV
+717 AESVSGGFEHTVV
-730 ADYSPT
+730 ADYSPS

-743 DKDSNGYQ
+743 DKDSDDYQ
-751 VTVSRKADAYSQ
+751 VTVSRKANAYSQ
-763 HASNEGAASLGR
+763 HAANAGAASLGQ
-775 ALSQI
+775 ALAQI
-780 ASQVQSPDQSLA
+780 ANQVQSPEQSLVQTSRVSTESIPDQS
-792 LAKTSSVSTT
+792 
-802 ESSADHSD
+802 D
-810 HSAHSDMDELL
+810 HSDMDELL
-821 FSLDWSDPNGH
+821 LALDWSAPTGH

-844 AYDIAARASLNQQ
+844 AYDIAARASLMQQ
-857 SAFNTMLLQR
+857 SAFNTILLQR
-867 QLSQHSPQGKQAHPT
+867 QLSQRRPQEKQAQPAGSALPVAVQQGKQD
-882 EPVLPVAAR
+882 
-891 PAAAPLL
+891 
-898 QQGQQ
+898 QQGQA
-903 SQALAVPVVS
+903 SVVPVVS
-913 ERNVWVTP
+913 EWNVWVAP

-928 STASNTTSWSS
+928 GNASNTTSWSS

-946 GADRSFSS
+946 GVDRSFKS
-954 GLKLGAHLIA
+954 GLKLGAHLVA

-976 ATIDSNA
+976 ATIESNA

-988 HGSYAPDEWH
+988 HGSYAPDEWS

-1033 GVIGSVLLGGGKDWQ
+1033 GVIGSVLLGGGKDWK
-1048 WQWQA
+1048 WQA
-1053 QAQERE
+1053 QAQGQERE
-1059 QSNSLLSL
+1059 QSNSLLSV

-1107 GAHMSYDTVLS
+1107 GAHMAYDTVLS

-1135 QDELKTGAHFLEY
+1135 QDEFKTGAHFLEY

-1163 SLLVQGALRFASPD
+1163 SLLVQGSLRFSSPE
-1177 SAFFARMDVGGEI
+1177 SAFFARMDVGSEL
-1190 SRDDYK
+1190 SRDDYR
-1196 ALQVGLQLGWFF
+1196 ALQVGLQLGWYF

>member
-1 MSRLMQR
+1 MSRLMRQ
-8 VGTSLWACSLFACTT
+8 VSTGLGACSLFACTT
-23 FGVGYSWPVVAT
+23 FGVGYSWPVVAA
-35 EPLYVPSDG
+35 EPIYVPSDG

-54 GFTYDLFGETVIAGY
+54 GFTYEAFGETLTAGY

-74 ERSSIEQGLG
+74 ERSAIEQGLE
-84 YWQLMLQD
+84 YWQLLLQD
-92 NAKNSAPLRIMVIAN
+92 NAQNSAPLRIMVIPSADDYN
-107 DVYDTNASAM
+107 NASGLSAIVV
-117 SFTLE
+117 S
-122 NGPFAGKTWLSAA
+122 GPFAGKSWLAAA
-135 LADNWFGESGTDWSA
+135 LADNWFGESGSDWDD
-150 YLGFVWIDH
+150 YLGFVLIGQTANGEWH
-159 VEHGDWYT
+159 T
-167 GPLDSLPQNGSTL
+167 GPLTSLPQDSDSLNLTSALVHEIAHTLGLEALLTSATNDRFGSTL
-180 GLTATIVHEIG
+180 
-191 HALGISALA
+191 S
-200 NESATIESF
+200 
-209 GSSLNLWEQGL
+209 LWEQGL
-220 RDSYGQKAAPNMSI
+220 RDSYGQKAAPHMSV

-246 TQGEW
+246 TQEEW

-271 LSYPENPDGYF
+271 LSYPENPDGFF
-282 GSYAGKMLGVPVNG
+282 GSYAGKMPGVPVNG

-308 NGYIAEFSHIELQNS
+308 NGYIAELSHIELQNS

-354 AWYGYSIYGS
+354 AWYGYSIYNS
-364 GLTLTNTNPYYAR
+364 GLTITNTNPYYAR
-377 ENGQYLEGQPSTMPW
+377 ENGQYLIGQPSSMPW

-414 GAYAVGIRLEGQGND
+414 GAYAVGIRLEGQGNG
-429 LTVAKDTR
+429 LTVAKGTR
-437 IQANGLG
+437 IQANGYG
-444 GSALLV
+444 GTALMV

-457 IQLDGSAVALGPD
+457 VQLDGSAVALGPD

-475 FDFGDNLLGNNTEYR
+475 FDFGGNIVGNREEIR
-490 GSWFRTL
+490 GSWIRAYAAAGHL
-497 VESTSEGDI
+497 HLG
-506 ESDLALPSELQGAL
+506 LPSELQGAL
-520 VNSFNVAG
+520 VNSFNISG
-528 ALAGSKAAIFISENA
+528 QLAGSKAAIYISDKA

-561 SEWNPDGERI
+561 SEWNPDNDLI

-576 NFHGTKD
+576 NFSGTRD

-591 GQRQGHNGRLY
+591 GQGHDGRLY
-602 DYANY
+602 DDANY

-629 SLTGTVD
+629 SLAGTVD

-651 DQNGYAISTTNFTNG
+651 DQNGYALSTTNFTNG
-666 RDATLEAGFTVDGR
+666 RDATLEAGFTVDGC

-698 PQTALYANE
+698 PQTAFYANE
-707 QKIDLGSVLT
+707 QKIDLVPVLT
-717 AENISGAFAHTVV
+717 AESISGAFEHTVV

-736 LDFSLQH
+736 LDFSLQQ
-743 DKDSNGYQ
+743 DKDSDGYQ
-751 VTVSRKADAYSQ
+751 VTVSRKANAYSQ
-763 HASNEGAASLGR
+763 HAANAGAASLGR
-775 ALSQI
+775 ALTQI

-792 LAKTSSVSTT
+792 KTSSASTT

-810 HSAHSDMDELL
+810 HSDMDELL
-821 FSLDWSDPNGH
+821 LALDWSEPDGH

-844 AYDIAARASLNQQ
+844 AYDIAARASLMQQ

-867 QLSQHSPQGKQAHPT
+867 QLSQRSPQEKQAQPAGPAPAQPVAAQQGKQD
-882 EPVLPVAAR
+882 
-891 PAAAPLL
+891 
-898 QQGQQ
+898 QQGQA
-903 SQALAVPVVS
+903 SVVPVVS
-913 ERNVWVTP
+913 EWNVWVTP

-928 STASNTTSWSS
+928 STASNITSWSS

-946 GADRSFSS
+946 GADKDFKS

-998 GGWLAAQARVGVE
+998 GDWLAAQARVGVE

-1053 QAQERE
+1053 QAQGQERE
-1059 QSNSLLSL
+1059 QSNSLLRL

-1079 RPALDESKG
+1079 RPALEESQG
-1088 NSSRLGVDREL
+1088 SSSRLGVDREL

-1107 GAHMSYDTVLS
+1107 GAHISYVTVLS
-1118 NGASFGV
+1118 NGANFGV
-1125 ELLTA
+1125 ELLGA
-1130 VRYEL
+1130 WRYEL

-1148 SDISFTSQNELPSND
+1148 SDISFASQNELPSND
-1163 SLLVQGALRFASPD
+1163 SLLVQGSLRFSSPE
-1177 SAFFARMDVGGEI
+1177 SAFFARMDLGGEL
-1190 SRDDYK
+1190 SRDDYR
-1196 ALQVGLQLGWFF
+1196 ALQVGLQLGWYF

>member
-1 MSRLMQR
+1 MSRLMRR
-8 VGTSLWACSLFACTT
+8 VGTGLSAISLSTCIAVTSAYPWLAWAADPIYL
-23 FGVGYSWPVVAT
+23 
-35 EPLYVPSDG
+35 PSDG

-54 GFTYDLFGETVIAGY
+54 GFTYDLFGETVTAGY
-69 EFSAG
+69 EFNAG

-107 DVYDTNASAM
+107 DVYDTNAAAT

-135 LADNWFGESGTDWSA
+135 LADNWFGESGTDYLG

-159 VEHGDWYT
+159 VEHGEWYT

-180 GLTATIVHEIG
+180 SLTATIVHEIG
-191 HALGISALA
+191 HALGILALA
-200 NESATIESF
+200 SESATIESF

-246 TQGEW
+246 TQGETA
-251 SYSGVYFTG
+251 YSGVYFTG
-260 EHVAEV
+260 EHVEDV

-271 LSYPENPDGYF
+271 LSYPENPDDF
-282 GSYAGKMLGVPVNG
+282 GDTYAGKMPGLPINA
-296 WEYVGEGNGGNE
+296 WEYTDEGGNE
-308 NGYIAEFSHIELQNS
+308 NGYFAELSHIELQNS
-323 LLSHQYYRNWNTLME
+323 LLSHQLYRNWNTLME

-354 AWYGYSIYGS
+354 AWYGYSIYNS
-364 GLTLTNTNPYYAR
+364 GLTITNNHPFYAR
-377 ENGQYLEGQPSTMPW
+377 ENGQYIVGQPSTMPW

-401 DNNITQQADLLAD
+401 NNHIMQQADLLAD
-414 GAYAVGIRLEGQGND
+414 GSYAVGVRLEGQGND
-429 LTVAKDTR
+429 LTVAQDTH
-437 IQANGLG
+437 IQANGYG

-457 IQLDGSAVALGPD
+457 VQLDGSAVALGTD

-475 FDFGDNLLGNNTEYR
+475 FDFGDNVVGSNFETR
-490 GSWFRTL
+490 GSWIRTAGAEVTGDY
-497 VESTSEGDI
+497 VEH
-506 ESDLALPSELQGAL
+506 ANLPSEIQGAL

-528 ALAGSKAAIFISENA
+528 TLAGSKAAIFISENA

-561 SEWNPDGERI
+561 SEWDPNNSLI
-571 QTEHQ
+571 QTGHQ
-576 NFHGTKD
+576 NFSGTKD
-583 SLYTQLNF
+583 NLYTQLTF
-591 GQRQGHNGRLY
+591 GQRQVSDGHLY
-602 DYANY
+602 DDANY

-629 SLTGTVD
+629 SLASTVD

-651 DQNGYAISTTNFTNG
+651 DQNGYALSTTSFTNG
-666 RDATLEAGFTVDGR
+666 SDATLEAGFTVDGR

-707 QKIDLGSVLT
+707 QKIDLGPVLS
-717 AENISGAFAHTVV
+717 AKRISGAFEHTVV

-736 LDFSLQH
+736 LDFSLQQNQ
-743 DKDSNGYQ
+743 DNYQ
-751 VTVSRKADAYSQ
+751 VTVSRKANAYSQ
-763 HASNEGAASLGR
+763 HAANDGAASLGR
-775 ALSQI
+775 ALAQI
-780 ASQVQSPDQSLA
+780 ASQVQSPEQSLA
-792 LAKTSSVSTT
+792 QTSRVSTT

-810 HSAHSDMDELL
+810 HSDHSDMDELL
-821 FSLDWSDPNGH
+821 LALDWSAPDGH

-857 SAFNTMLLQR
+857 STFNSMLLQR
-867 QLSQHSPQGKQAHPT
+867 QLSQLSPQEKQAQPAG
-882 EPVLPVAAR
+882 PAPAQPVAAQ
-891 PAAAPLL
+891 PATAQLS
-898 QQGQQ
+898 QRSQQ
-903 SQALAVPVVS
+903 SQAAVVS
-913 ERNVWVTP
+913 LASEWNVWLTP
-921 YASGMWQ
+921 YASGIWQ
-928 STASNTTSWSS
+928 GTASNTTSWSS
-939 QSYGLML
+939 QGYGLML
-946 GADRSFSS
+946 GADKDFKS

-976 ATIDSNA
+976 ATVDSNA

-1011 SSDMDRTVAINGYVN
+1011 SSDMERTVAINGYVN
-1026 SHESSWT
+1026 SHEGSWT

-1053 QAQERE
+1053 QGQERE
-1059 QSNSLLSL
+1059 QSNSLLSV

-1099 YDSLRLNV
+1099 YDSLRLNL

-1163 SLLVQGALRFASPD
+1163 SLLVQGALRFASPE
-1177 SAFFARMDVGGEI
+1177 STFFARMDVGGEI
-1190 SRDDYK
+1190 LRDDYR
-1196 ALQVGLQLGWFF
+1196 ALQVGLQLGWYF

>member
-1 MSRLMQR
+1 MSRLMRQ
-8 VGTSLWACSLFACTT
+8 VSTGLWACSLFACTT
-23 FGVGYSWPVVAT
+23 FGVGFSWPVVAA

-54 GFTYDLFGETVIAGY
+54 GFTYEAFGETLTAGY

-74 ERSSIEQGLG
+74 ERSAIEQGLE
-84 YWQLMLQD
+84 YWQLLLQD
-92 NAKNSAPLRIMVIAN
+92 NAQNSAPLRIMVIPSADAFN
-107 DVYDTNASAM
+107 NASGLSAIVV
-117 SFTLE
+117 S
-122 NGPFAGKTWLSAA
+122 GPFAGKSWLAAA
-135 LADNWFGESGTDWSA
+135 LADNWFGESGSDWDD
-150 YLGFVWIDH
+150 YLGFVLIGQTANGEWTS
-159 VEHGDWYT
+159 E
-167 GPLDSLPQNGSTL
+167 PLTSLPQNGDSIN
-180 GLTATIVHEIG
+180 LTSALVHEIAHVLG
-191 HALGISALA
+191 LEALLTAETGD
-200 NESATIESF
+200 SF
-209 GSSLNLWEQGL
+209 GSTLSLWEQGL
-220 RDSYGQKAAPNMSI
+220 RDSYGQKAAPHMSV

-246 TQGEW
+246 TQGETA
-251 SYSGVYFTG
+251 YSGVYFTG

-271 LSYPENPDGYF
+271 LSYPENPDGFF
-282 GSYAGKMLGVPVNG
+282 GSYAGKMPGVPVNG
-296 WEYVGEGNGGNE
+296 WEHVGEGNGGNE
-308 NGYIAEFSHIELQNS
+308 KGYIAELSHIELQNS

-354 AWYGYSIYGS
+354 AWYGYSIYNS
-364 GLTLTNTNPYYAR
+364 GITLTNTNPYYAR
-377 ENGQYLEGQPSTMPW
+377 ENGQYLIGQPSTMPW

-429 LTVAKDTR
+429 LTVAKGTR
-437 IQANGLG
+437 IQANGYG
-444 GSALLV
+444 GTALMV

-457 IQLDGSAVALGPD
+457 VQLDGSAVALGPD

-475 FDFGDNLLGNNTEYR
+475 LDFGGNIVGNSEETR
-490 GSWFRTL
+490 GSWIRAYAAAGYL
-497 VESTSEGDI
+497 HLG
-506 ESDLALPSELQGAL
+506 LPSELQGAL
-520 VNSFNVAG
+520 VNSFNVSG
-528 ALAGSKAAIFISENA
+528 QLAGSKAAIYISDKA

-561 SEWNPDGERI
+561 SEWNPDNDLI

-576 NFHGTKD
+576 NFSGTRD

-591 GQRQGHNGRLY
+591 GQRQGHDGRLY
-602 DYANY
+602 DDSSY

-629 SLTGTVD
+629 SLAGTVD
-636 VYAVNNNGTMALYGV
+636 VYAANNNGTMALYGI

-680 VTRVQ
+680 ITRIQ
-685 AEQAQLAGTLALR
+685 ADQAQLAGTLALR

-707 QKIDLGSVLT
+707 QKIDLGPVLT
-717 AENISGAFAHTVV
+717 AESVSGAFEHTVV

-736 LDFSLQH
+736 LDFSLQQNQ
-743 DKDSNGYQ
+743 DNYQ

-763 HASNEGAASLGR
+763 HAANAGAASLGQ
-775 ALSQI
+775 ALAQI
-780 ASQVQSPDQSLA
+780 ANQVQSPDQSLA
-792 LAKTSSVSTT
+792 QTSRVSTT
-802 ESSADHSD
+802 ESSSVHSD
-810 HSAHSDMDELL
+810 HSDHSDMDELL
-821 FSLDWSDPNGH
+821 LALDWSAPDGH

-857 SAFNTMLLQR
+857 SIFNTMLLQR
-867 QLSQHSPQGKQAHPT
+867 QLSQRSPQEKQAQPAG
-882 EPVLPVAAR
+882 PAPAQPVAAQ
-891 PAAAPLL
+891 PATAQLPQRS
-898 QQGQQ
+898 QQGQA
-903 SQALAVPVVS
+903 SVVPVVS
-913 ERNVWVTP
+913 EWNVWVTP

-946 GADRSFSS
+946 GADKDFKS
-954 GLKLGAHLIA
+954 GLKLGAHLVA

-976 ATIDSNA
+976 ATIESNA

-988 HGSYAPDEWH
+988 HGSYVPDEWH

-1011 SSDMDRTVAINGYVN
+1011 SSDMERTVAINGYVN

-1053 QAQERE
+1053 QGQERE
-1059 QSNSLLSL
+1059 QSNSLLSV

-1079 RPALDESKG
+1079 RPALDERKG

-1163 SLLVQGALRFASPD
+1163 SLLVQGSLRFASPD
-1177 SAFFARMDVGGEI
+1177 SAFFACMDLGGEL
-1190 SRDDYK
+1190 SRDDYR
-1196 ALQVGLQLGWFF
+1196 ALQFGLQLGWFF

>member
-1 MSRLMQR
+1 MSRLMRR
-8 VGTSLWACSLFACTT
+8 VGTGLSAISLSTCIAVTSAYPWLAWAADPIYL
-23 FGVGYSWPVVAT
+23 
-35 EPLYVPSDG
+35 PSDG

-54 GFTYDLFGETVIAGY
+54 GFTYDLFGETVTAGY
-69 EFSAG
+69 EFNAG

-107 DVYDTNASAM
+107 DVYDTNAAAT

-135 LADNWFGESGTDWSA
+135 LADNWFGESGTDYLG

-159 VEHGDWYT
+159 VEHGEWYT

-180 GLTATIVHEIG
+180 SLTATIVHEIG
-191 HALGISALA
+191 HALGILALA
-200 NESATIESF
+200 SESATIESF

-246 TQGEW
+246 TQGETA
-251 SYSGVYFTG
+251 YSGVYFTG
-260 EHVAEV
+260 EHVEDV

-271 LSYPENPDGYF
+271 LSYPENPDD
-282 GSYAGKMLGVPVNG
+282 SSDTYAGKMPGLPINA
-296 WEYVGEGNGGNE
+296 WEYTDEGGNE
-308 NGYIAEFSHIELQNS
+308 NGYFAELSHIELQNS
-323 LLSHQYYRNWNTLME
+323 LLSHQLYRNWNTLME
-338 AEIAV
+338 AEIAL
-343 MQDLGLSIDRR
+343 MQDIGLSIDRR
-354 AWYGYSIYGS
+354 AWYGYSIYNS
-364 GLTLTNTNPYYAR
+364 GLTITNNHPFYAR
-377 ENGQYLEGQPSTMPW
+377 ENGQYIVGQPSTMPW

-401 DNNITQQADLLAD
+401 NNHITQQADLLAD
-414 GAYAVGIRLEGQGND
+414 GSYAVGVRLEGQGNG
-429 LTVAKDTR
+429 LTVAKGTR
-437 IQANGLG
+437 IQANGYG
-444 GSALLV
+444 GTALMV

-457 IQLDGSAVALGPD
+457 VQLDGSAVALGPD

-475 FDFGDNLLGNNTEYR
+475 FDFGGNVVGNSEEIR
-490 GSWFRTL
+490 GSWIRAYAAAGAL
-497 VESTSEGDI
+497 YLG
-506 ESDLALPSELQGAL
+506 LPSELQGAL
-520 VNSFNVAG
+520 VNSFNVSG
-528 ALAGSKAAIFISENA
+528 QLAGSKAAIYISDNA
-543 LVERINILSG
+543 LVEHINILSG

-561 SEWNPDGERI
+561 SEWNPDNDLI

-576 NFHGTKD
+576 NFHGTRD

-591 GQRQGHNGRLY
+591 GQRQGHDGRLY
-602 DYANY
+602 EDANY

-629 SLTGTVD
+629 SLAGTVD
-636 VYAVNNNGTMALYGV
+636 VYAVNNNGTMALYVV

-685 AEQAQLAGTLALR
+685 ADQAQLAGTLALR
-698 PQTALYANE
+698 PQKALYANE
-707 QKIDLGSVLT
+707 QKIDLVPVLT
-717 AENISGAFAHTVV
+717 AESVSGAFEHTVV

-736 LDFSLQH
+736 LDFSLQQNQ
-743 DKDSNGYQ
+743 DNYQ

-763 HASNEGAASLGR
+763 HAANAGAASLGR
-775 ALSQI
+775 ALAQI
-780 ASQVQSPDQSLA
+780 ASQVQSPEQSLA
-792 LAKTSSVSTT
+792 QTSRVSTT

-810 HSAHSDMDELL
+810 HSDHSDMDELIVA
-821 FSLDWSDPNGH
+821 LDWSDPAGH

-844 AYDIAARASLNQQ
+844 AYDIAARASLMQQ

-867 QLSQHSPQGKQAHPT
+867 QLSQCSPQEKQTQPAGPA
-882 EPVLPVAAR
+882 LPVAAQLSQR
-891 PAAAPLL
+891 SP
-898 QQGQQ
+898 QGQA
-903 SQALAVPVVS
+903 SVVPVVS
-913 ERNVWVTP
+913 EWNVWVTP

-939 QSYGLML
+939 QGYGLML
-946 GADRSFSS
+946 GADKDFKS

-976 ATIDSNA
+976 ATVDSNA

-1011 SSDMDRTVAINGYVN
+1011 SSDMERTVAINGYVN

-1033 GVIGSVLLGGGKDWQ
+1033 GVIGSVLLGGGKDWHWQ

-1053 QAQERE
+1053 QGQERE
-1059 QSNSLLSL
+1059 QSNSLLSV

-1079 RPALDESKG
+1079 RPALDERKG

-1125 ELLTA
+1125 ELLGA
-1130 VRYEL
+1130 WRYEL
-1135 QDELKTGAHFLEY
+1135 QDELKTGAHFSEY

-1163 SLLVQGALRFASPD
+1163 SLLVQGSLRFSSTE
-1177 SAFFARMDVGGEI
+1177 SAFFARMDIGGEI
-1190 SRDDYK
+1190 SRDDYR
-1196 ALQVGLQLGWFF
+1196 ALQVGLQLGWYF

>member
-1 MSRLMQR
+1 MLRLMRR
-8 VGTSLWACSLFACTT
+8 VGTSLWACSLLSCTT
-23 FGVGYSWPVVAT
+23 FGVGYSWPVVAA
-35 EPLYVPSDG
+35 EPIYVPSDG

-54 GFTYDLFGETVIAGY
+54 GFTYDLFGETVTAGY

-74 ERSSIEQGLG
+74 ELSSIEQGLG

-107 DVYDTNASAM
+107 DVYDTNAAAT

-135 LADNWFGESGTDWSA
+135 LADNWFGESGTDYLGYLG

-159 VEHGDWYT
+159 VEHGEWYT

-191 HALGISALA
+191 HALGILALA
-200 NESATIESF
+200 SESATIESF

-246 TQGEW
+246 TQGETA
-251 SYSGVYFTG
+251 YSGVYFTG
-260 EHVAEV
+260 EHVEDV

-271 LSYPENPDGYF
+271 LSYPEDPDGLN
-282 GSYAGKMLGVPVNG
+282 GSYAGKMPGLPINV
-296 WEYVGEGNGGNE
+296 WEYTGEIDDNNE
-308 NGYIAEFSHIELQNS
+308 YVKFAELSHIELQNS
-323 LLSHQYYRNWNTLME
+323 LLSHQLYRNWNTLME
-338 AEIAV
+338 AEIAL
-343 MQDLGLSIDRR
+343 MQDIGLSIDRR

-364 GLTLTNTNPYYAR
+364 GLTIANTHPYYAR

-475 FDFGDNLLGNNTEYR
+475 FDFGDNILGNNTEYR
-490 GSWFRTL
+490 GSWFRTSGAEVTGDY
-497 VESTSEGDI
+497 VEH
-506 ESDLALPSELQGAL
+506 ANLPSEIQGAL

-528 ALAGSKAAIFISENA
+528 TLAGSKAAIFISENA

-553 ASVWGDIV
+553 ASVWGDVI
-561 SEWNPDGERI
+561 SEWGPNNSLI

-576 NFHGTKD
+576 NFSGTKD
-583 SLYTQLNF
+583 SLYTKLNF
-591 GQRQGHNGRLY
+591 GQSQGHDGRLY
-602 DYANY
+602 DDSSY

-629 SLTGTVD
+629 SLAGTVD

-685 AEQAQLAGTLALR
+685 ADQAQLAGTLALR
-698 PQTALYANE
+698 PQKALYANE
-707 QKIDLGSVLT
+707 QKIDLGPVLT
-717 AENISGAFAHTVV
+717 ADSISGAFEHTVV

-736 LDFSLQH
+736 LDFSLQQ
-743 DKDSNGYQ
+743 DKDSDGYQ
-751 VTVSRKADAYSQ
+751 VTVSRKANAYSQ
-763 HASNEGAASLGR
+763 HAANAGAASLGR
-775 ALSQI
+775 ALTQI

-792 LAKTSSVSTT
+792 KTSSASTT

-810 HSAHSDMDELL
+810 HSDMDELL
-821 FSLDWSDPNGH
+821 LALDWSEPDGH

-844 AYDIAARASLNQQ
+844 AYDIAARASLMQQ

-867 QLSQHSPQGKQAHPT
+867 QLSQRSPQEKQAQPAG
-882 EPVLPVAAR
+882 PALPVAAQQGKQD
-891 PAAAPLL
+891 
-898 QQGQQ
+898 QQGQA
-903 SQALAVPVVS
+903 SVVPVVS
-913 ERNVWVTP
+913 EWNVWVTP

-928 STASNTTSWSS
+928 STASNTSSWSS

-946 GADRSFSS
+946 GTDKDFKS

-976 ATIDSNA
+976 ATIESNA

-998 GGWLAAQARVGVE
+998 GGWLAAQARVGIE

-1048 WQWQA
+1048 WQSQG
-1053 QAQERE
+1053 QGRE

-1135 QDELKTGAHFLEY
+1135 QDEFKTGAHFLEY

-1177 SAFFARMDVGGEI
+1177 SVFFARMDVGGEL
-1190 SRDDYK
+1190 SRDDYR
-1196 ALQVGLQLGWFF
+1196 ALQVGLQLGWYF

>member
-1 MSRLMQR
+1 MSRLMRR
-8 VGTSLWACSLFACTT
+8 VGTGLSAISLSTCIAVTSAYPWLAWAADPIYL
-23 FGVGYSWPVVAT
+23 
-35 EPLYVPSDG
+35 PSDG

-54 GFTYDLFGETVIAGY
+54 GFTYDLFGETVTAGY
-69 EFSAG
+69 EFNAG

-107 DVYDTNASAM
+107 DVYDTNAAAT

-135 LADNWFGESGTDWSA
+135 LADNWFGESGTDYLG

-159 VEHGDWYT
+159 VEHGEWYT

-180 GLTATIVHEIG
+180 SLTATIVHEIG
-191 HALGISALA
+191 HALGILALA
-200 NESATIESF
+200 SESATIESF

-246 TQGEW
+246 TQGETA
-251 SYSGVYFTG
+251 YSGVYFTG
-260 EHVAEV
+260 EHVEDV

-271 LSYPENPDGYF
+271 LSYPENPDD
-282 GSYAGKMLGVPVNG
+282 SSDTYAGKMPGLPINA
-296 WEYVGEGNGGNE
+296 WEYTDEGGNE
-308 NGYIAEFSHIELQNS
+308 NGYFAELSHIELQNS
-323 LLSHQYYRNWNTLME
+323 LLSHQLYRNWNTLME
-338 AEIAV
+338 AEIAL
-343 MQDLGLSIDRR
+343 MQDIGLSIDRR
-354 AWYGYSIYGS
+354 AWYGYSIYNS
-364 GLTLTNTNPYYAR
+364 GLTITNNHPFYAR
-377 ENGQYLEGQPSTMPW
+377 ENGQYIVGQPSTMPW

-401 DNNITQQADLLAD
+401 NNHITQQADLLAD
-414 GAYAVGIRLEGQGND
+414 GSYAVGVRLEGQGNG
-429 LTVAKDTR
+429 LTVAKGTR
-437 IQANGLG
+437 IQANGYG
-444 GSALLV
+444 GTALMV

-457 IQLDGSAVALGPD
+457 VQLDGSAVALGPD

-475 FDFGDNLLGNNTEYR
+475 FDFGGNVVGNSEEIR
-490 GSWFRTL
+490 GSWIRAYAAAGAL
-497 VESTSEGDI
+497 YLG
-506 ESDLALPSELQGAL
+506 LPSELQGAL
-520 VNSFNVAG
+520 VNSFNVSG
-528 ALAGSKAAIFISENA
+528 QLAGSKAAIYISDNA
-543 LVERINILSG
+543 LVEHINILSG

-561 SEWNPDGERI
+561 SEWNPDNDLI

-576 NFHGTKD
+576 NFHGTRD

-591 GQRQGHNGRLY
+591 GQRQGHDGRLY
-602 DYANY
+602 EDANY

-629 SLTGTVD
+629 SLAGTVD
-636 VYAVNNNGTMALYGV
+636 VYAVNNNGTMALYVV

-685 AEQAQLAGTLALR
+685 ADQAQLAGTLALR
-698 PQTALYANE
+698 PQKALYANE
-707 QKIDLGSVLT
+707 QKIDLVPVLT
-717 AENISGAFAHTVV
+717 AESVSGAFEHTVV

-736 LDFSLQH
+736 LDFSLQQNQ
-743 DKDSNGYQ
+743 DNYQ

-763 HASNEGAASLGR
+763 HAANAGAASLGR
-775 ALSQI
+775 ALAQI
-780 ASQVQSPDQSLA
+780 ASQVQSPEQSLA
-792 LAKTSSVSTT
+792 QTSRVSTT

-810 HSAHSDMDELL
+810 HSDHSDMDELL
-821 FSLDWSDPNGH
+821 VALDWSAPDGH

-844 AYDIAARASLNQQ
+844 VYDIAARASLMQQ

-867 QLSQHSPQGKQAHPT
+867 QLSQRSPQEKQAQPAGPAPAQPATAQLPQRSPQGQAS
-882 EPVLPVAAR
+882 V
-891 PAAAPLL
+891 
-898 QQGQQ
+898 
-903 SQALAVPVVS
+903 VPVVS
-913 ERNVWVTP
+913 EWNVWVTP

-946 GADRSFSS
+946 GADRSFKS
-954 GLKLGAHLIA
+954 GLKLGAHLVA

-976 ATIDSNA
+976 ATVDSNA

-998 GGWLAAQARVGVE
+998 GGWLAAQSRVGVE
-1011 SSDMDRTVAINGYVN
+1011 SSDMERTVAINGYVN

-1033 GVIGSVLLGGGKDWQ
+1033 GVIGSVLLGGGKDWK
-1048 WQWQA
+1048 WQA
-1053 QAQERE
+1053 QAQAQGQERE
-1059 QSNSLLSL
+1059 QSNSLLSV

-1125 ELLTA
+1125 ELLGA
-1130 VRYEL
+1130 WRYEL

-1148 SDISFTSQNELPSND
+1148 GDIGFTSQNEQPSND

-1177 SAFFARMDVGGEI
+1177 SAFFARMDLGGEI
-1190 SRDDYK
+1190 SRDDYR

>member
-1 MSRLMQR
+1 MLRLMRR
-8 VGTSLWACSLFACTT
+8 VGTSLWACSLLSCTT
-23 FGVGYSWPVVAT
+23 FGVGYSWPVVAA
-35 EPLYVPSDG
+35 EPIYVPSDG
-44 SLFWADIKDV
+44 SLFWADIKDL
-54 GFTYDLFGETVIAGY
+54 GFTYEVDNQTITVGY

-74 ERSSIEQGLG
+74 ERSALEQGLG

-92 NAKNSAPLRIMVIAN
+92 NAQNSAPLRIMVVAQ
-107 DVYDTNASAM
+107 DVYDSNAAAM
-117 SFTLE
+117 SYSLE
-122 NGPFAGKTWLSAA
+122 SGPFAGKSWLSAA
-135 LADNWFGESGTDWSA
+135 LADNWFGESGTDYLE
-150 YLGFVWIDH
+150 YLGFVVIDRIAGG
-159 VEHGDWYT
+159 EWFT
-167 GPLDSLPQNGSTL
+167 GPLEALPQNGDSFSL
-180 GLTATIVHEIG
+180 PATMVHELG
-191 HALGISALA
+191 HALGIGAFMD
-200 NESATIESF
+200 ESAPIDSF
-209 GSSLNLWEQGL
+209 SSSLNLWEQGL
-220 RDSYGQKAAPNMSI
+220 RDSYGQKAAPHMPV

-246 TQGEW
+246 TQGNW

-260 EHVAEV
+260 KHVEEV
-266 LQGAL
+266 LNGAL
-271 LSYPENPDGYF
+271 LSYPEDPDGYM
-282 GSYAGKMLGVPVNG
+282 GSYAGKVPGVPVNA
-296 WEYVGEGNGGNE
+296 WEYTGEIDE
-308 NGYIAEFSHIELQNS
+308 NGVYTKFAELSHIELQNS

-354 AWYGYSIYGS
+354 AWYGYSIYNS
-364 GLTLTNTNPYYAR
+364 GITLTNTNPYYAR
-377 ENGQYLEGQPSTMPW
+377 ENGQYLIGQPSTMPW

-401 DNNITQQADLLAD
+401 DNNIT
-414 GAYAVGIRLEGQGND
+414 IRLEGQGND

-475 FDFGDNLLGNNTEYR
+475 FDFGDNILGNNTEYR

-506 ESDLALPSELQGAL
+506 EYDLALPSELQGAL

-528 ALAGSKAAIFISENA
+528 TLAGSKAAIFISDNA

-553 ASVWGDIV
+553 ASVFGDIV
-561 SEWNPDGERI
+561 SDWDPHDIRI
-571 QTEHQ
+571 QTRHP
-576 NFHGTKD
+576 NFQGTRED
-583 SLYTQLNF
+583 LYTQLTF
-591 GQRQGHNGRLY
+591 GQSQGSDGHLY
-602 DYANY
+602 DDHNY

-629 SLTGTVD
+629 SLAGTVD
-636 VYAVNNNGTMALYGV
+636 VFAVNNNGTMALYGV
-651 DQNGYAISTTNFTNG
+651 DQNGYAIHTTNFTNG
-666 RDATLEAGFTVDGR
+666 SNATLEAGFTVDGR

-685 AEQAQLAGTLALR
+685 AEQAQLAGTLVLR
-698 PQTALYANE
+698 PQTTLYANE
-707 QKIDLGSVLT
+707 QKIDLGPVLT
-717 AENISGAFAHTVV
+717 AENISGAFEHTVV

-736 LDFSLQH
+736 LDFSLQQ
-743 DKDSNGYQ
+743 DKDSDGYQ
-751 VTVSRKADAYSQ
+751 VTVSRKANAYSQ
-763 HASNEGAASLGR
+763 HAANAGAASLGQ
-775 ALSQI
+775 ALTQI
-780 ASQVQSPDQSLA
+780 ASQVQSPDQSQI

-810 HSAHSDMDELL
+810 HSDMDELL
-821 FSLDWSDPNGH
+821 LALDWSAPTGH

-844 AYDIAARASLNQQ
+844 AYDIAARASLLQQ
-857 SAFNTMLLQR
+857 SAFNTILLQR
-867 QLSQHSPQGKQAHPT
+867 QLSQLSPQEKQAQ
-882 EPVLPVAAR
+882 
-891 PAAAPLL
+891 PAAALPDATASVSQLS

-903 SQALAVPVVS
+903 GQAAVVPVVS
-913 ERNVWVTP
+913 DWNVWVAP

-928 STASNTTSWSS
+928 GTASNTTSWLS

-964 TDQRTKAKDELR
+964 TDQRTKAKDEMR
-976 ATIDSNA
+976 ATIESNA

-988 HGSYAPDEWH
+988 HGSYATDEWH
-998 GGWLAAQARVGVE
+998 GGWLAAQARVGIE
-1011 SSDMDRTVAINGYVN
+1011 SSDMERTVTINGYVN

-1048 WQWQA
+1048 WQA
-1053 QAQERE
+1053 QGQERE
-1059 QSNSLLSL
+1059 QSNSLLRL

-1079 RPALDESKG
+1079 RPALEESQG
-1088 NSSRLGVDREL
+1088 SSSRLGVDREL

-1107 GAHMSYDTVLS
+1107 GAHMSYVTVLS

-1125 ELLTA
+1125 ELLGA
-1130 VRYEL
+1130 WRYEL

-1163 SLLVQGALRFASPD
+1163 SLLVQGALRF
-1177 SAFFARMDVGGEI
+1177 SAPESVFFARMDVGGEI
-1190 SRDDYK
+1190 SRDDYR
-1196 ALQVGLQLGWFF
+1196 ALQVGLQLGGYF

>member
-8 VGTSLWACSLFACTT
+8 VGTGLWACSLFACTT
-23 FGVGYSWPVVAT
+23 FGVGYSWPVVAA
-35 EPLYVPSDG
+35 EPIYVPSDG
-44 SLFWADIKDV
+44 SLFWADIKDI
-54 GFTYDLFGETVIAGY
+54 GFTYEAFGETLTAGY

-74 ERSSIEQGLG
+74 ERSAIEQGLE
-84 YWQLMLQD
+84 YWQLLLQD
-92 NAKNSAPLRIMVIAN
+92 NAQNSAPLRIMVIPSADAFN
-107 DVYDTNASAM
+107 NASGL
-117 SFTLE
+117 SDIVVS
-122 NGPFAGKTWLSAA
+122 GPFAGKSWLAAA
-135 LADNWFGESGTDWSA
+135 LADNWFGESGSDWDD

-220 RDSYGQKAAPNMSI
+220 RDSYGQKAAPNMSV

-246 TQGEW
+246 TQGETA
-251 SYSGVYFTG
+251 YSGVYFTG
-260 EHVAEV
+260 EHVEDV

-271 LSYPENPDGYF
+271 LSYPENPDDF
-282 GSYAGKMLGVPVNG
+282 GDTYAGKMPGLPINA
-296 WEYVGEGNGGNE
+296 WEYTDEGGNE
-308 NGYIAEFSHIELQNS
+308 NGYFAELSHIELQNS
-323 LLSHQYYRNWNTLME
+323 LLSHQLYRNWNTLME
-338 AEIAV
+338 AEIAL
-343 MQDLGLSIDRR
+343 MQDIGLSIDRR
-354 AWYGYSIYGS
+354 AWYGYSIYNS
-364 GLTLTNTNPYYAR
+364 GLTLTNNHPFYAR
-377 ENGQYLEGQPSTMPW
+377 ENGQYIVGQPSTMPW

-401 DNNITQQADLLAD
+401 NNHITQQADLLAD
-414 GAYAVGIRLEGQGND
+414 GSYAVGVRLEGQNND
-429 LTVAKDTR
+429 LSIANGTR
-437 IQANGLG
+437 VQANGYG

-457 IQLDGSAVALGPD
+457 IQIDGSAVALGTD

-475 FDFGDNLLGNNTEYR
+475 FDFGDNVVGSNFETR
-490 GSWFRTL
+490 GSWIRTAGAEVTGDY
-497 VESTSEGDI
+497 VEH
-506 ESDLALPSELQGAL
+506 ANLPSEIQGAL

-528 ALAGSKAAIFISENA
+528 TLAGSKAAIFISENA

-561 SEWNPDGERI
+561 SEWDPNNSLI

-576 NFHGTKD
+576 NFSGTKD
-583 SLYTQLNF
+583 SLYTQLTF
-591 GQRQGHNGRLY
+591 GQRQDSDGHLY
-602 DYANY
+602 DDASY

-629 SLTGTVD
+629 ALAGTVD
-636 VYAVNNNGTMALYGV
+636 VYAVSNNGTMALYGV
-651 DQNGYAISTTNFTNG
+651 DQNGYAISTTSFTNG
-666 RDATLEAGFTVDGR
+666 SDATLEAGFTVDGR
-680 VTRVQ
+680 ITRIQ
-685 AEQAQLAGTLALR
+685 ADQAQLAGALALR

-707 QKIDLGSVLT
+707 QKIDLGPVLT
-717 AENISGAFAHTVV
+717 AESVSGAFEHTVV

-736 LDFSLQH
+736 LDFSLQQNQ
-743 DKDSNGYQ
+743 DNYQ

-763 HASNEGAASLGR
+763 HAANDGAASLGR
-775 ALSQI
+775 ALAQI
-780 ASQVQSPDQSLA
+780 ASQVQSPEQSLFQ
-792 LAKTSSVSTT
+792 TSRVSTT

-810 HSAHSDMDELL
+810 HSDHSDMDELL
-821 FSLDWSDPNGH
+821 VALDWSDPDGH
-832 EVTQGLN
+832 EVTKGLN

-857 SAFNTMLLQR
+857 STFNSMLLQR
-867 QLSQHSPQGKQAHPT
+867 QLSQLSPQEKQAQPAG
-882 EPVLPVAAR
+882 PAPAQPVAAQ
-891 PAAAPLL
+891 PATAQLPQLS
-898 QQGQQ
+898 QQGQA
-903 SQALAVPVVS
+903 SVVPMVS
-913 ERNVWVTP
+913 EWNVWITP

-946 GADRSFSS
+946 GTDKDFKS

-976 ATIDSNA
+976 ATIESNA

-1011 SSDMDRTVAINGYVN
+1011 SSDMERTVAINGYVN

-1053 QAQERE
+1053 QGQERE
-1059 QSNSLLSL
+1059 QSNSLLSV

-1135 QDELKTGAHFLEY
+1135 QDEFKTGAHFSEY

-1163 SLLVQGALRFASPD
+1163 SLLVQWSLRFSSPD
-1177 SAFFARMDVGGEI
+1177 SAFFARMDVGGEL
-1190 SRDDYK
+1190 SRDDYR
-1196 ALQVGLQLGWFF
+1196 ALQVGLQLGWYF

>member
-8 VGTSLWACSLFACTT
+8 VGTGLGACSLFACTT
-23 FGVGYSWPVVAT
+23 FGVGYSWPVVAA
-35 EPLYVPSDG
+35 EPIYVPSDG
-44 SLFWADIKDV
+44 SLFWADIKDL
-54 GFTYDLFGETVIAGY
+54 GFTYEVDNQTITVGY

-74 ERSSIEQGLG
+74 ERSALEQGLG

-92 NAKNSAPLRIMVIAN
+92 NAQNSAPLRIMVVAQ
-107 DVYDTNASAM
+107 DVYDSNAAAM
-117 SFTLE
+117 SYSLE
-122 NGPFAGKTWLSAA
+122 SGPFAGKSWLSAA
-135 LADNWFGESGTDWSA
+135 LADNWFGESGTDYLE
-150 YLGFVWIDH
+150 YLGFVVIDRIAGG
-159 VEHGDWYT
+159 EWFT
-167 GPLDSLPQNGSTL
+167 GPLEALPQNGDSFSL
-180 GLTATIVHEIG
+180 PATMVHELG
-191 HALGISALA
+191 HALGIGAFMD
-200 NESATIESF
+200 ESAPIDSF
-209 GSSLNLWEQGL
+209 SSSLNLWEQGL
-220 RDSYGQKAAPNMSI
+220 RDSYGQKAAPHMPV

-246 TQGEW
+246 TQGNW

-260 EHVAEV
+260 KHVEEV
-266 LQGAL
+266 LNGAL
-271 LSYPENPDGYF
+271 LSYPEDPDGYM
-282 GSYAGKMLGVPVNG
+282 GSYAGKVPGVPVNA
-296 WEYVGEGNGGNE
+296 WEYSGEVDE
-308 NGYIAEFSHIELQNS
+308 NGEYVKFAEFSHIEMQNS
-323 LLSHQYYRNWNTLME
+323 LLSHQYFRNWNTLME

-343 MQDLGLSIDRR
+343 MQDIGLSIDRR
-354 AWYGYSIYGS
+354 AWYGYSIYNS
-364 GLTLTNTNPYYAR
+364 GITLTNTNPYYAR
-377 ENGQYLEGQPSTMPW
+377 ENGQYLIGQPSTMPW

-475 FDFGDNLLGNNTEYR
+475 FDFGDNILGNNTEYR

-506 ESDLALPSELQGAL
+506 EYDLALPSELQGAL

-528 ALAGSKAAIFISENA
+528 TLAGSKAAIFISDNA

-553 ASVWGDIV
+553 ASVFGDIV
-561 SEWNPDGERI
+561 SDWDPHDIRI
-571 QTEHQ
+571 QTRHP
-576 NFHGTKD
+576 NFQGTRED
-583 SLYTQLNF
+583 LYTQLTF
-591 GQRQGHNGRLY
+591 GQSQGSDGHLY
-602 DYANY
+602 DDHNY

-629 SLTGTVD
+629 SLAGTVD
-636 VYAVNNNGTMALYGV
+636 VYEVNNNGTMALYGV

-680 VTRVQ
+680 ITRIQ
-685 AEQAQLAGTLALR
+685 ADQAQLAGTLALR
-698 PQTALYANE
+698 PQTAFYANE
-707 QKIDLGSVLT
+707 QKIDLGPVLT
-717 AENISGAFAHTVV
+717 AESVSGAFEHTVV

-736 LDFSLQH
+736 LDFSLQQNQ
-743 DKDSNGYQ
+743 DNYQ

-763 HASNEGAASLGR
+763 HAANAGAASLGQ
-775 ALSQI
+775 ALAQI
-780 ASQVQSPDQSLA
+780 ANQVQSPDQSLA
-792 LAKTSSVSTT
+792 QTSRVST
-802 ESSADHSD
+802 ESIPDQSD
-810 HSAHSDMDELL
+810 QSDHSDMDELL
-821 FSLDWSDPNGH
+821 LALDWSAPDGH

-857 SAFNTMLLQR
+857 STFNSMLLQR
-867 QLSQHSPQGKQAHPT
+867 QLSQLSPQEKQAQPAG
-882 EPVLPVAAR
+882 PAPAQPVAAQ
-891 PAAAPLL
+891 PATAQLP
-898 QQGQQ
+898 QRSQQ
-903 SQALAVPVVS
+903 SQAAVVS
-913 ERNVWVTP
+913 LASEWNVWLTP
-921 YASGMWQ
+921 YASGIWQ
-928 STASNTTSWSS
+928 GTASNTTSWSS
-939 QSYGLML
+939 QGYGLML
-946 GADRSFSS
+946 GADKDFKS

-976 ATIDSNA
+976 ATVDSNA

-988 HGSYAPDEWH
+988 HGSYAPDEWS

-1033 GVIGSVLLGGGKDWQ
+1033 SVIGSVLLGGGKDWQ

-1053 QAQERE
+1053 QGQERERE
-1059 QSNSLLSL
+1059 QSNSLLSV

-1079 RPALDESKG
+1079 RPALEESQG
-1088 NSSRLGVDREL
+1088 SSSRLGVDREL

-1107 GAHMSYDTVLS
+1107 GAHMSYETVLS

-1135 QDELKTGAHFLEY
+1135 QDELKTGAHFSEY

-1163 SLLVQGALRFASPD
+1163 SLLVQGELRFASPD

-1190 SRDDYK
+1190 SRDDYR
-1196 ALQVGLQLGWFF
+1196 ALQVGLQLGWYF

>member
-246 TQGEW
+246 TQGETA
-251 SYSGVYFTG
+251 YSGVYFTG
-260 EHVAEV
+260 EHVEDV

-271 LSYPENPDGYF
+271 LSYPEDPDGYF
-282 GSYAGKMLGVPVNG
+282 GSYAGKMPGVPVNG

-308 NGYIAEFSHIELQNS
+308 NGNIAELSHIELQNS

-364 GLTLTNTNPYYAR
+364 GMTLINNNPYYAR

-506 ESDLALPSELQGAL
+506 ESDLALPSEIQGAL
-520 VNSFNVAG
+520 VNSFNVSG
-528 ALAGSKAAIFISENA
+528 QLAGSKAAIYISDNA

-553 ASVWGDIV
+553 ARIFGDIV

-576 NFHGTKD
+576 NFSGTKD

-591 GQRQGHNGRLY
+591 GQKQGHDGRLY
-602 DYANY
+602 DDSSY

-629 SLTGTVD
+629 SLAGTVD

-666 RDATLEAGFTVDGR
+666 RDATLEACFTVDGR
-680 VTRVQ
+680 ITRIQ
-685 AEQAQLAGTLALR
+685 ADQAQLAGTLALR

-707 QKIDLGSVLT
+707 QKIDLGPVLT
-717 AENISGAFAHTVV
+717 TESVSGAFEHTVV

-736 LDFSLQH
+736 LDFSLQQ
-743 DKDSNGYQ
+743 DKDSDGYQ
-751 VTVSRKADAYSQ
+751 VTVSRKANAYSQ
-763 HASNEGAASLGR
+763 HTANAGAASLGR
-775 ALSQI
+775 ALAQI
-780 ASQVQSPDQSLA
+780 ASQVQSPDQSQS
-792 LAKTSSVSTT
+792 LAKTGSVSTT

-810 HSAHSDMDELL
+810 HSDHSDMDELL
-821 FSLDWSDPNGH
+821 LALDWSDPDGH

-857 SAFNTMLLQR
+857 STFNTMLLQR
-867 QLSQHSPQGKQAHPT
+867 QLSQHSPQEKQAKSAELALT
-882 EPVLPVAAR
+882 ATAQLPQQV
-891 PAAAPLL
+891 
-898 QQGQQ
+898 QQGQ
-903 SQALAVPVVS
+903 AAVVPVVS
-913 ERNVWVTP
+913 EWNVWVTP

-928 STASNTTSWSS
+928 GTASNTTSWLSR
-939 QSYGLML
+939 SYGLML

-1190 SRDDYK
+1190 SRDDYR